1 MAASA
6 SPAAVTSPQE
16 AGPTNII
23 KMFTTYT
30 NILTEASMSEDKKL
44 KAAQEISENF
54 ESIVQSSSYS
64 AFLEHSIPRFV
75 QYLKEGE
82 PQFVAEVPAQ
92 QLRKLLLEILHRIPT
107 NEHLRPH
114 FQSIL
119 SLMFHLLEIENE
131 ENVLVCLRI
140 IIELHKQFRPPL
152 QSEIQHF
159 LQFVKTIYKDLPT
172 NVKQF
177 FDVVPI
183 SATGF
188 LPPESN
194 ATTTPTTTTPGI
206 SSGAASTTSPLNTGD
221 VGGGKSGQQTTIPKA
236 VNSLKV
242 LAELPIIVVLMY
254 QLYKQNVHSVVADF
268 IPLIMNTIILQ
279 PSLTARK
286 SQTFN
291 KEVYVDFVAAQIKTL
306 SFLAYIIRIYQDMV
320 NTYSQNMV
328 GGMLGLLRYC
338 PQEVAHL
345 RKELL
350 IAARHILAT
359 DLRNRFVPHID
370 QLFDEEVLIG
380 KGWTTKESLRPLAYS
395 TLADLVHHVRTHL
408 PLPHLSLAVHM
419 FSKNVHDDSL
429 PVSIQTMSCKL
440 LLNLVECIRQKSDEQ
455 GTGREILMR
464 MLEVFV
470 RKFQSIAKHHVPA
483 IFNRCPQM
491 SEVQAQQQSSQQSS
505 SSSSSMSSATTSTA
519 ADRNSLSSAPS
530 ASISSSS
537 SSTGETQSSEKQD
550 QDATKKTPTT
560 SPVVGPSPT
569 TTFSVPDC
577 RSMVKTLVCGVKT
590 ITWGAGSCKV
600 SGTASDINAPA
611 SAQANKTFLP
621 WETHLF
627 TRLLKYALQALDIYQ
642 VSVSPSTGQYYLR
655 PPSSQQVRMK
665 EEKEILEH
673 FAGVFTMMNT
683 STFKEVFTAS
693 IKYLVER
700 IHTNY
705 ALQIIPNSFLANPNT
720 SATFATIL
728 VRFLLDRLNEMGTNM
743 ERSNLYL
750 KLFKLVFGSVSL
762 FASEN
767 EQMLKPHLHEIV
779 NRSMEL
785 ACTSK
790 EPYNYFLLLRALFRS
805 IGGGSHDLLYQEFL
819 PLLPNL
825 LQGLNN
831 LQSGIHRQYMK
842 DLFVE
847 LCLTVPVRLSSLLPY
862 LPMLMDPLV
871 SALNGSQTLV
881 SQGLRTLELCVD
893 NLQPDFLYD
902 HIQPVR
908 AELFQALWKTLRNP
922 HDSIAHVAFRVLGKF
937 GGGNRRMLKEPQ
949 KLKYNN
955 AETQGPCL
963 SIFYPENTNPV
974 SLSVTSVIERA
985 LTVLKTLPP
994 NMAVL
999 PQQSPMQID
1008 HTVFYRKQAWLVVQS
1023 FLIAMMSL
1031 EDTESIFH
1039 QVLTHKSFR
1048 TGNPPNVNKTA
1059 VPPCA
1064 DEPSKKVFE
1073 QAITG
1078 ALLSGTIKELKSD
1091 AVPFV
1096 SQIVRHYT
1104 IVGVVQQAGPCPIKP
1119 QARNRKGIDIHAMV
1133 DAIAAV
1139 MAMEDKEFYKV
1150 GELAVAVM
1158 IETATAIT
1166 GDPYK
1171 AARLPLFEYLSEKLC
1186 GCCYERAWFAKNGG
1200 CTAINFLMKRMP
1212 LQWVIEHQ
1220 LSFINALC
1228 FVMMD
1233 LTNEVSAG
1241 TVDSA
1246 KQTLEALLKQCN
1258 EPQAGEEPNIAS
1270 VRERVLP
1277 SVTQHLVRE
1286 IVSPNQ
1292 TIRQQAQCSVSV
1304 LAKIYNSSVH
1314 SIMLPHKA
1322 ILEDMIP
1329 PKKHLLRH
1337 QPVNTQIA
1345 LMDGNTFCTTLNPR
1359 LFTMDLT
1366 VMEHKVFFHELL
1378 SLCEADDSQLLKLPC
1393 YKTVQSLT
1401 PLRKSAL
1408 NALTACHY
1416 IVQVKDKIFN
1426 VLYKA
1431 LNSPTTEIQ
1440 EAAKQCMKKFMAG
1453 TQVDMEQVHMSI
1465 RPLLLKLGDYRSLNL
1480 QLIQRLSHLME
1491 LFPGSFNEKLCE
1503 QLLAHLKKWM
1513 DVITAGTTQSQ
1524 QAAGKTNHTPED
1536 FAQELKICASIINM
1550 FYLIP
1555 AASSKLIEPLVTLV
1569 LKVEKALLM
1578 EIGSPLRG
1586 PLLKF
1591 LIRYPT
1597 QTVDFFL
1604 LQLAGSQMNRLL
1616 MYVLSQDT
1624 SKPLRQTLEAHSLKL
1639 VNSTFSIP
1647 QPPEDQV
1654 SAVQKKM
1661 ELQNQGIQIIRLL
1674 VKFND
1679 SWLPEHPVLIG
1690 HLRRIW
1696 VSSSFQDRL
1705 KKDGTPIHRWREPK
1719 LLAKCLLNYIK
1730 HRPSEVELLFQLL
1743 RVFTIRHVPDFHFLR
1758 KFLDETVAKG
1768 YSVEQKR
1775 AVFFKFVELFHDQ
1788 NFPQELKAKALQYVL
1803 IPMFQVSFERGEGD
1817 ALIGG
1822 PPSPEQDS
1830 NENVVSVFVCK
1841 VVDPDNPF
1849 GTSDAVRILLLQF
1862 SALLVEHASQHIHD
1876 AANKRQ
1882 GIKLRRLMTFAWPC
1896 LLPKQCVDPSTK
1908 YHGHLLLAHIIA
1920 KFAIHKRIVLQ
1931 VFHSLLKA
1939 HAVEAR
1945 GVVRQALDILTP
1957 AMPAR
1962 MEDGNAKLTHWTKK
1976 IIVEEGHTVAQL
1988 VHMLT
1993 LLVRHY
1999 RVYYPVRIHLIQHMV
2014 SAMQRLGFTA
2024 NASIEHRKL
2033 AVDLAEVILK
2043 WELQRI
2049 KDDQEQTTTSAESQQ
2064 TESSTTVTVT
2074 ASQVGSVKRPSE
2086 DSATPE
2092 TKRTRS
2098 MSQSTARVA
2107 VQESQIKSPLEKHH
2121 ADAVVNFLLRIAC
2134 QVNEPSTTMGSPGE
2148 TLSRRCVALLKTAL
2162 RPDVWPGTDLRVGW
2176 LDKILV
2182 TVDQTPAANYANV
2195 CTAIEILTYLLSVL
2209 PQQTI
2214 LTLFKPLQRGIATC
2228 MTCQNTK
2235 VIRAIHTLLARL
2247 MTLFPLES
2255 ATATSKYDE
2264 LETLYG
2270 NIGKVIYDGL
2280 TNYERSA
2287 NGATSIFYGPLMM
2300 LKAAC
2305 MHNPSYI
2312 DRLMNPFF
2320 KALQRMHKDHIN
2332 AVLGESTGASDMLIL
2347 CLELIR
2353 GRLGVMSAE
2362 IRKLFFII
2370 LTTLIEKSPDSKLL
2384 RAITKIVEDW
2394 IKTKM
2399 TQLTIQRL
2407 PTLREKSLLL
2417 VRMMVN
2423 YEKRFPED
2431 FELQAQFLELVNYV
2445 YRDETLVSTELASKL
2460 EPAFLSGLRCIQPQI
2475 RSRFMEVFD
2484 KTMKKK
2490 LYDRLL
2496 YIFCS
2501 QNWEAMGPHFWIK
2514 QCIELLLAVSAC
2526 ERPVTPSSTFSMLPS
2541 VTSVLRASDNQ
2552 PSKEII
2558 AHAQQKATVPE
2569 ENKEEKMETDSGA
2582 ADSKKEKDAA
2592 LCLFEIDNSEK
2603 LLTAMDKEA
2612 VTSRLKELETVQL
2625 LAEKHGKFIDKLREF
2640 KTASFLGP
2648 MAQLC
2653 HRYSNLAH
2661 TVWVDLFPQLWNLLT
2676 EKQQQVLAGE
2686 ISPFMCS
2693 GSHLVQ
2699 VDTFPSSVHTILE
2712 GVSKCNPCVPIR
2724 PCILKYLGKTHN
2736 SWHRSGLML
2745 EDYASLCEEY
2755 SNHQI
2760 SYQQQQ
2766 VIDFSPFEEDP
2777 SEINQHETLDA
2788 LAEMYSLLNE
2798 EDMWGGLWQQ
2808 RCRYPETATAIAY
2821 ETQGFYEQAQSA
2833 YEVVM
2838 GKARDEHNRGPAN
2851 PQLTSEYNLWE
2862 EHWISCSKEL
2872 GQWDL
2877 LMEFGKTKGHANPF
2891 LVLESA
2897 WRVPEWQSMKDALA
2911 QVEVNFPESIAYKL
2925 NLYRGYIAI
2934 CHPDDQ
2940 HLNMVD
2946 KLVEHSTT
2954 QAIRQWRR
2962 LPPVISQQHIPLLQA
2977 AQQIMELQEAAQIH
2991 TGLSPPNVGRS
3002 TSLHD
3007 MKAIVK
3013 TWRNRL
3019 PMPSDNLSH
3028 WSDVFMW
3035 RHHHY
3040 QAIVAAYESQAQHE
3054 PQSNHS
3060 MLGVHASAWAIIHYG
3075 YIARKQGL
3083 TGVCLDSLSRIHTIP
3098 SVPIVDCFQKI
3109 RQQVKCYL
3117 QMAGG
3122 MGKQELQE
3130 GLEVIE
3136 STNLKYFS
3144 KEMTAEFF
3152 ALKGMFLAHIGRS
3165 EDANKAFSQAVQM
3178 QDSLVKAWALWGD
3191 YLDGLFVLER
3201 NMQLGVSAI
3210 VCYLHA
3216 CRHQNEAKCRK
3227 YLARTIWLM
3236 TYDDEKGSI
3245 SEAVDKYCVGVPPV
3259 HWLPWIPQL
3268 LTCLVRREGQ
3278 KILNLLCNIGRVHP
3292 QAMYFP
3298 IRTLYLTWK
3307 IEQRE
3312 RHKMEAAAAVI
3323 TSQRTSTGGSNST
3336 ASTESQSTTP
3346 VTVKTGTTGSETGQ
3360 TGTIASSTASRTAGS
3375 TPVSSS
3381 VTAEAASSKTVTTTT
3396 PSTPTA
3402 TTPTTPVTSE
3412 QAPASTAGSAA
3423 TSTTASSTTPTTG
3436 TPQGTGPAPASSQS
3450 DPGAIRATAQMWRCS
3465 KIMHL
3470 LRDLHPT
3477 LLSALEGVVDQM
3489 VWFRECW
3496 HEEVLRQLRQGLT
3509 KCYQVAFETRGDV
3522 SAARITPHTLS
3533 FVKKLVS
3540 TFGIGFESA
3549 SSVSST
3555 FSSAASESLAR
3566 RAQATAQ
3573 DPVFQRL
3580 KEQFSIDFDFSQ
3592 PGSMGL
3598 HNLIGK
3604 LKKWIKILEEKAKL
3618 LPNSFLLEERC
3629 RFLSN
3634 FTTSTAEVELP
3645 GEFLMP
3651 KANTHSPYY
3660 IRIARFMPRVELVQK
3675 HNFSARRL
3683 YIRGNNG
3690 KIYPYLVVNDA
3701 CMTES
3706 RREERILQLLR
3717 LLNLYLEKR
3726 KESCKRH
3733 LLFTVPRVVAVS
3745 PQMRLIEDNPSFISL
3760 REVLTERCDK
3770 KHIESDAPIAL
3781 YYERLASVQS
3791 RGCQVTH
3798 QVLRDILKEVQ
3809 LTLVPEI
3816 LLKEW
3821 AQYTYQDPS
3830 DYWTFR
3836 KQLSIQL
3843 ALSGFAEFTLHLT
3856 RLGPEMLQIAQD
3868 SGRLTISYSR
3878 FEVDDSK
3885 GELDA
3890 NRAVPFRLT
3899 PNIAEFVTP
3908 VGVNGVMSA
3917 AIVSAARCLAEPQFS
3932 VQSVLRAVLRDEM
3945 IAWHKKKQDETHT
3958 LPLSNPPTDMDSE
3971 LLITL
3976 VNGAVTAITTRLQ
3989 NLAQYEGGETKVT
4002 TLIAA
4007 ATSPDNLC
4015 RMDPAWHPWL

>member
-1 MAASA
+1 MASA
-6 SPAAVTSPQE
+6 SPASVTPPQE

-30 NILTEASMSEDKKL
+30 NLLAEATVPEEKKL

-64 AFLEHSIPRFV
+64 AFLEHSIPRFLK
-75 QYLKEGE
+75 YLKEGE
-82 PQFVAEVPAQ
+82 PQFVSEVPTQ

-114 FQSIL
+114 FQPIL
-119 SLMFHLLEIENE
+119 SLMFYLLEIENE

-159 LQFVKTIYKDLPT
+159 LQFVKTIYQDLPT

-194 ATTTPTTTTPGI
+194 ATSTPTAATPGI
-206 SSGAASTTSPLNTGD
+206 SGGTASSSSSLNTSD
-221 VGGGKSGQQTTIPKA
+221 VGSGTSGQQMTIPKA

-279 PSLTARK
+279 PSLPARK
-286 SQTFN
+286 SPTFN
-291 KEVYVDFVAAQIKTL
+291 KEVYVDFVAAQIKTV

-359 DLRNRFVPHID
+359 DLRNS
-370 QLFDEEVLIG
+370 
-380 KGWTTKESLRPLAYS
+380 WTTNESLRPLAYS

-429 PVSIQTMSCKL
+429 LVSIQTMSCKL

-491 SEVQAQQQSSQQSS
+491 SELQAQQQSTASS
-505 SSSSSMSSATTSTA
+505 SVMPPSVSSSTVPERNSMPSTSTGPSSTSTA
-519 ADRNSLSSAPS
+519 PSGELQSL
-530 ASISSSS
+530 
-537 SSTGETQSSEKQD
+537 EKRDQD
-550 QDATKKTPTT
+550 QAKKTTAS
-560 SPVVGPSPT
+560 SPAGPSPT
-569 TTFSVPDC
+569 NTFSVPDC

-600 SGTASDINAPA
+600 SGTDVNAPT
-611 SAQANKTFLP
+611 STQTSKTFLP

-642 VSVSPSTGQYYLR
+642 VSVNPQTGQYYLR

-693 IKYLVER
+693 IEYLVER

-728 VRFLLDRLNEMGTNM
+728 VRFLLDRLDEMGTNM

-955 AETQGPCL
+955 AETLGPCL
-963 SIFYPENTNPV
+963 LIFYPENTNPI
-974 SLSVTSVIERA
+974 SLPVTSVIERA

-994 NMAVL
+994 NMAAL

-1008 HTVFYRKQAWLVVQS
+1008 HTVFYRKQAWLVVKS

-1031 EDTESIFH
+1031 EDTESMFYEALSD
-1039 QVLTHKSFR
+1039 QSFK
-1048 TGNPPNVNKTA
+1048 TGSPPIVNKTA
-1059 VPPCA
+1059 VPPCP

-1073 QAITG
+1073 QGITG
-1078 ALLSGTIKELKSD
+1078 ALLSGTIKELKSE

-1096 SQIVRHYT
+1096 SHLVRHCT
-1104 IVGVVQQAGPCPIKP
+1104 IIGVVQQAGPCPIKP
-1119 QARNRKGIDIHAMV
+1119 QARNRRGMDVHALI

-1166 GDPYK
+1166 GNAYK

-1200 CTAINFLMKRMP
+1200 CTAIDFLMKRMP
-1212 LQWVIEHQ
+1212 VQWVIEHQ
-1220 LSFINALC
+1220 LNFINALC

-1233 LTNEVSAG
+1233 LTNEVSSG

-1246 KQTLEALLKQCN
+1246 KQTLEALLRQCN
-1258 EPQAGEEPNIAS
+1258 VAQPHEEPHVKS
-1270 VRERVLP
+1270 VREKVLP
-1277 SVTQHLVRE
+1277 TVTQHLVRE
-1286 IVSPNQ
+1286 IVSPNE
-1292 TIRQQAQCSVSV
+1292 TTRKQAQHCVSV
-1304 LAKIYNSSVH
+1304 LAEISGVSIYSF
-1314 SIMLPHKA
+1314 MLPHKS

-1337 QPVNTQIA
+1337 QPVKTQIA
-1345 LMDGNTFCTTLNPR
+1345 LMDGNTFCTAMSPR
-1359 LFTMDLT
+1359 LFTMDLA
-1366 VMEHKVFFHELL
+1366 VMEHKIFFTELH

-1408 NALTACHY
+1408 STE
-1416 IVQVKDKIFN
+1416 FS
-1426 VLYKA
+1426 
-1431 LNSPTTEIQ
+1431 NSRHTGSGKRLHE
-1440 EAAKQCMKKFMAG
+1440 K
-1453 TQVDMEQVHMSI
+1453 VDMEVVHMSI

-1503 QLLAHLKKWM
+1503 QLLAHLKKWVE
-1513 DVITAGTTQSQ
+1513 VITTGS
-1524 QAAGKTNHTPED
+1524 AAKTNH
-1536 FAQELKICASIINM
+1536 
-1550 FYLIP
+1550 
-1555 AASSKLIEPLVTLV
+1555 SSE
-1569 LKVEKALLM
+1569 
-1578 EIGSPLRG
+1578 EIGSPLRA

-1591 LIRYPT
+1591 LIRYPAN
-1597 QTVDFFL
+1597 TVDYFL
-1604 LQLAGSQMNRLL
+1604 LQLSGSQMNRLF
-1616 MYVLSQDT
+1616 MESST
-1624 SKPLRQTLEAHSLKL
+1624 PLRQTLEAHSLKL

-1647 QPPEDQV
+1647 QPPSDQV
-1654 SAVQKKM
+1654 QAVQKKM
-1661 ELQNQGIQIIRLL
+1661 ELQNQGIKIIRLL

-1696 VSSSFQDRL
+1696 VSSSFQERL

-1730 HRPSEVELLFQLL
+1730 HKPSEVELLFQLL
-1743 RVFTIRHVPDFHFLR
+1743 LVFTIRHVPDFHFLR
-1758 KFLDETVAKG
+1758 KFLDE
-1768 YSVEQKR
+1768 SV
-1775 AVFFKFVELFHDQ
+1775 
-1788 NFPQELKAKALQYVL
+1788 AKALQYVL
-1803 IPMFQVSFERGEGD
+1803 IPMFQVSFERGEGN

-1822 PPSPEQDS
+1822 PPSPEHDS
-1830 NENVVSVFVCK
+1830 NDNVISVFIGK
-1841 VVDPDNPF
+1841 VIDPDNPF
-1849 GTSDAVRILLLQF
+1849 GTSDAVRILLLQ
-1862 SALLVEHASQHIHD
+1862 
-1876 AANKRQ
+1876 RQ
-1882 GIKLRRLMTFAWPC
+1882 GMKLRRLMTFAWPC

-1908 YHGHLLLAHIIA
+1908 YTGHLLLAHIIA
-1920 KFAIHKRIVLQ
+1920 KFGIHKRIVLQ

-1945 GVVRQALDILTP
+1945 GVVRQAQDILTP
-1957 AMPAR
+1957 SVPAR
-1962 MEDGNAKLTHWTKK
+1962 MEDGNAMLTHWTKK
-1976 IIVEEGHTVAQL
+1976 IIVEEGYTFSQL

-1999 RVYYPVRIHLIQHMV
+1999 RVYYPVRIHLIQHMI

-2024 NASIEHRKL
+2024 NQSFEHRKL

-2049 KDDQEQTTTSAESQQ
+2049 KDDQEQPTN
-2064 TESSTTVTVT
+2064 TESTVR
-2074 ASQVGSVKRPSE
+2074 G
-2086 DSATPE
+2086 
-2092 TKRTRS
+2092 
-2098 MSQSTARVA
+2098 A
-2107 VQESQIKSPLEKHH
+2107 VHESQIKSPLEKYH

-2134 QVNEPSTTMGSPGE
+2134 QVNEPSTTVGSPGE

-2182 TVDQTPAANYANV
+2182 TV
-2195 CTAIEILTYLLSVL
+2195 
-2209 PQQTI
+2209 
-2214 LTLFKPLQRGIATC
+2214 
-2228 MTCQNTK
+2228 

-2247 MTLFPLES
+2247 VTLFPLETG
-2255 ATATSKYDE
+2255 TAPSKYEE
-2264 LETLYG
+2264 LETLYA
-2270 NIGKVIYDGL
+2270 NVGKVIFEGL
-2280 TNYERSA
+2280 TNYERSQ

-2312 DRLMNPFF
+2312 DRLMTPFF
-2320 KALQRMHKDHIN
+2320 KALQKMHKDHVTAI
-2332 AVLGESTGASDMLIL
+2332 LGEGATDMLIL
-2347 CLELIR
+2347 CLELVR
-2353 GRLGVMSAE
+2353 GRLGVMSADV
-2362 IRKLFFII
+2362 RKLFFFI
-2370 LTTLIEKSPDSKLL
+2370 LTTLIEKSPDVKLL

-2394 IKTKM
+2394 IKTKL
-2399 TQLTIQRL
+2399 TQLTMQRL

-2417 VRMMVN
+2417 VRMMYN
-2423 YEKRFPED
+2423 FEKRFPEE

-2445 YRDETLVSTELASKL
+2445 YRDENLVNTELASKL
-2460 EPAFLSGLRCIQPQI
+2460 EAAFLSGLRCIQPQI

-2484 KTMKKK
+2484 KSMKKK

-2541 VTSVLRASDNQ
+2541 VTSFIRASDNQ
-2552 PSKEII
+2552 VCKTIL
-2558 AHAQQKATVPE
+2558 AHAQQRAAVSAEELEGEKMQIDGGTPE
-2569 ENKEEKMETDSGA
+2569 EEQDDS
-2582 ADSKKEKDAA
+2582 S
-2592 LCLFEIDNSEK
+2592 LCLFEIEDAEK
-2603 LLTAMDKEA
+2603 LMKALDRESGTNP
-2612 VTSRLKELETVQL
+2612 LKKADALKL
-2625 LAEKHGKFIDKLREF
+2625 LAKRHGKFVQKLREV

-2676 EKQQQVLAGE
+2676 DKQQQVLAGE

-2699 VDTFPSSVHTILE
+2699 VGTFPSSVHTILE
-2712 GVSKCNPCVPIR
+2712 GVSKCTPSVPIR

-2755 SNHQI
+2755 SNNQI
-2760 SYQQQQ
+2760 SHQQQQ
-2766 VIDFSPFEEDP
+2766 VVDFSPFEEDP

-2798 EDMWGGLWQQ
+2798 EDMWAGLWQQ

-2821 ETQGFYEQAQSA
+2821 ETQGFYEQAQST
-2833 YEVVM
+2833 YELVM
-2838 GKARDEHNRGPAN
+2838 SKAREEHNRSPAN

-2862 EHWISCSKEL
+2862 QHWISCSKEL

-2877 LMEFGKTKGHANPF
+2877 LTEFGKTKGHTNPF

-2911 QVEVNFPESIAYKL
+2911 QVEVDFPDSIAYKL

-2934 CHPDDQ
+2934 CHQDDQ
-2940 HLNMVD
+2940 HLNLVD
-2946 KLVEHSTT
+2946 RHVEHSTV

-2977 AQQIMELQEAAQIH
+2977 AQQIMELQEAASIH
-2991 TGLSPPNVGRS
+2991 TGLQPANVGRS

-3007 MKAIVK
+3007 MKAVVK

-3028 WSDVFMW
+3028 WSDIFMW

-3040 QAIVAAYESQAQHE
+3040 QAIVAAYENQSQHE
-3054 PQSNHS
+3054 AQSNHS

-3075 YIARKQGL
+3075 YIARKQSL

-3109 RQQVKCYL
+3109 KQQVKCYL

-3122 MGKQELQE
+3122 MAKQELQE
-3130 GLEVIE
+3130 GLELIE

-3178 QDSLVKAWALWGD
+3178 HDSLVMAWALWGD
-3191 YLDGLFVLER
+3191 YLDGLFVLESHR
-3201 NMQLGVSAI
+3201 NMQLGVSAV

-3245 SEAVDKYCVGVPPV
+3245 SEAVDKYCVGVPAV
-3259 HWLPWIPQL
+3259 HWLPWYVPETFLLLLPPGGIPQL
-3268 LTCLVRREGQ
+3268 LTCLMRREGQ
-3278 KILNLLCNIGRVHP
+3278 KILNLLCTIGRVHP

-3312 RHKMEAAAAVI
+3312 RHKMEAAAAGVSGQRLS
-3323 TSQRTSTGGSNST
+3323 TSGSNVPIAADMQNATSG
-3336 ASTESQSTTP
+3336 SS
-3346 VTVKTGTTGSETGQ
+3346 KTNTTGSETGQ
-3360 TGTIASSTASRTAGS
+3360 TGVAGSSNVKATVSST
-3375 TPVSSS
+3375 P
-3381 VTAEAASSKTVTTTT
+3381 AASAAVENLPIATTA
-3396 PSTPTA
+3396 P
-3402 TTPTTPVTSE
+3402 TTPTSASKTAEKTLTST
-3412 QAPASTAGSAA
+3412 ADTAASPATSSTSGAAST
-3423 TSTTASSTTPTTG
+3423 PQTTG
-3436 TPQGTGPAPASSQS
+3436 TGSGASQS

-3496 HEEVLRQLRQGLT
+3496 HEEVLRQLRQGLA

-3522 SAARITPHTLS
+3522 TGARITPHTLS

-3555 FSSAASESLAR
+3555 LSSAASESLAK

-3580 KEQFSIDFDFSQ
+3580 KEQFAVDFDFSQ

-3598 HNLIGK
+3598 HSLIAK
-3604 LKKWIKILEEKAKL
+3604 LKKWIKTLEEKAKL

-3760 REVLTERCDK
+3760 REILTECCSK
-3770 KHIESDAPIAL
+3770 KHVESDAPVAL
-3781 YYERLASVQS
+3781 YYERLAAVQS

-3798 QVLRDILKEVQ
+3798 QVLKDILRDVQ
-3809 LTLVPEI
+3809 LSLVPEI

-3836 KQLSIQL
+3836 KQLSIQM

-3868 SGRLTISYSR
+3868 SGRLTVSYS
-3878 FEVDDSK
+3878 
-3885 GELDA
+3885 ELDA
-3890 NRAVPFRLT
+3890 NRPVPFRLT

-3908 VGVNGVMSA
+3908 VGVNGVMTA
-3917 AIVSAARCLAEPQFS
+3917 AIVSAARCLAEPHFG
-3932 VQSVLRAVLRDEM
+3932 VQSILRAVLRDEM
-3945 IAWHKKKQDETHT
+3945 IAWHKKKQDETHS

-3971 LLITL
+3971 LLIRL
-3976 VNGAVTAITTRLQ
+3976 VKGAVSAIMTRLQ
-3989 NLAQYEGGETKVT
+3989 SKLFTCRIFQMTESSTVFLHSY
-4002 TLIAA
+4002 
-4007 ATSPDNLC
+4007 LC
-4015 RMDPAWHPWL
+4015 SLHRPCSV

>member
-3323 TSQRTSTGGSNST
+3323 TSQRSSTGGSSST
-3336 ASTESQSTTP
+3336 ASTESQNTTP
-3346 VTVKTGTTGSETGQ
+3346 ATVKTSTTGSETGQ
-3360 TGTIASSTASRTAGS
+3360 TGTVASSTANRTAGS

-3402 TTPTTPVTSE
+3402 TTPTTPGAAE
-3412 QAPASTAGSAA
+3412 QTAASTAGSAA
-3423 TSTTASSTTPTTG
+3423 TSTTASSTTPTAG

-3843 ALSGFAEFTLHLT
+3843 SLSGFAEFTLHLT

-3878 FEVDDSK
+3878 FEVDDAK

>member
-6 SPAAVTSPQE
+6 SPASVTSPQE
-16 AGPTNII
+16 AGPANII

-30 NILTEASMSEDKKL
+30 NILTEASVPEDKKL

-54 ESIVQSSSYS
+54 ETIVQSTSYT

-75 QYLKEGE
+75 QYLRDGE
-82 PQFVAEVPAQ
+82 PHFVTEVPTQ

-119 SLMFHLLEIENE
+119 SLMFHLLEI
-131 ENVLVCLRI
+131 
-140 IIELHKQFRPPL
+140 
-152 QSEIQHF
+152 QHF

-188 LPPESN
+188 LPEGN
-194 ATTTPTTTTPGI
+194 ATTATTTTTPGI
-206 SSGAASTTSPLNTGD
+206 NSGATSTTSPLNSGD
-221 VGGGKSGQQTTIPKA
+221 AGGGKSGQQTLIPKA

-286 SQTFN
+286 SPTFN

-359 DLRNRFVPHID
+359 DLRKRFVPHID

-440 LLNLVECIRQKSDEQ
+440 LLNLVEGIKQKSDDQ

-483 IFNRCPQM
+483 IFKRCPQM
-491 SEVQAQQQSSQQSS
+491 SEVQAQQQSSSQSTS
-505 SSSSSMSSATTSTA
+505 VIPSVTTSTA
-519 ADRNSLSSAPS
+519 ADRSSVS
-530 ASISSSS
+530 SITSTSTASSSS
-537 SSTGETQSSEKQD
+537 SAAVETQSSDKQD
-550 QDATKKTPTT
+550 QDVTKKMAGA
-560 SPVVGPSPT
+560 SAVGPSPPNA
-569 TTFSVPDC
+569 FSVPDC

-590 ITWGAGSCKV
+590 ITWGAGSRKV
-600 SGTASDINAPA
+600 MGAANDINAPA

-642 VSVSPSTGQYYLR
+642 VSISPNGQYYLR

-728 VRFLLDRLNEMGTNM
+728 VRFLLDRLDEMGTNM

-779 NRSMEL
+779 NRSMQL

-955 AETQGPCL
+955 AETKGPCL

-974 SLSVTSVIERA
+974 SLPVTAVIERA

-994 NMAVL
+994 NMAAL

-1023 FLIAMMSL
+1023 FLIAIMSL
-1031 EDTESIFH
+1031 EDTEAIFQ
-1039 QVLTHKSFR
+1039 QVLQHKSFR
-1048 TGNPPNVNKTA
+1048 TEKPPICNKTA
-1059 VPPCA
+1059 VPPCP

-1078 ALLSGTIKELKSD
+1078 ALLSGTIKELKSE

-1104 IVGVVQQAGPCPIKP
+1104 IVGVVQQAGPCPIKT
-1119 QARNRKGIDIHAMV
+1119 QARNRRGIDVHAMV
-1133 DAIAAV
+1133 DAVAAV
-1139 MAMEDKEFYKV
+1139 MSMEDKEFYKV
-1150 GELAVAVM
+1150 GELAVAVL
-1158 IETATAIT
+1158 IETASAIT

-1200 CTAINFLMKRMP
+1200 CTAINFLMQKMP
-1212 LQWVIEHQ
+1212 VQWIIEHQ
-1220 LSFINALC
+1220 LNFINALC

-1233 LTNEVSAG
+1233 LTNEA
-1241 TVDSA
+1241 
-1246 KQTLEALLKQCN
+1246 
-1258 EPQAGEEPNIAS
+1258 
-1270 VRERVLP
+1270 
-1277 SVTQHLVRE
+1277 QH
-1286 IVSPNQ
+1286 
-1292 TIRQQAQCSVSV
+1292 SVSV
-1304 LAKIYNSSVH
+1304 LAEIYKTTVH
-1314 SIMLPHKA
+1314 NIMLPHKG

-1359 LFTMDLT
+1359 LFTMDLSII
-1366 VMEHKVFFHELL
+1366 EHKIFFQELL
-1378 SLCEADDSQLLKLPC
+1378 SLCEADDTQLSKLPC
-1393 YKTVQSLT
+1393 YKAVQSLT

-1416 IVQVKDKIFN
+1416 IVQAKDKIFT

-1431 LNSPTTEIQ
+1431 LNSPVTEIQ
-1440 EAAKQCMKKFMAG
+1440 EAAKDSMKKFMAG

-1480 QLIQRLSHLME
+1480 QLIQASVSHSGRVCPILGGCVPFLAGVFHIGRVCPISGCFVPFQRRLSHLME
-1491 LFPGSFNEKLCE
+1491 LFPASFNEKLCE
-1503 QLLAHLKKWM
+1503 QLLSHLRKWI
-1513 DVITAGTTQSQ
+1513 DVVTTGTTQAQ

-1555 AASSKLIEPLVTLV
+1555 AASSKLIEHLVTLV
-1569 LKVEKALLM
+1569 LKAEKALLM
-1578 EIGSPLRG
+1578 EIGSPLRK

-1591 LIRYPT
+1591 LVRYPI
-1597 QTVDFFL
+1597 QTVDYFL

-1616 MYVLSQDT
+1616 M
-1624 SKPLRQTLEAHSLKL
+1624 
-1639 VNSTFSIP
+1639 
-1647 QPPEDQV
+1647 
-1654 SAVQKKM
+1654 
-1661 ELQNQGIQIIRLL
+1661 
-1674 VKFND
+1674 
-1679 SWLPEHPVLIG
+1679 
-1690 HLRRIW
+1690 
-1696 VSSSFQDRL
+1696 
-1705 KKDGTPIHRWREPK
+1705 DGTPIHRWREPK

-1730 HRPSEVELLFQLL
+1730 HKPSEVELLFQLL

-1768 YSVEQKR
+1768 YTVEQKR
-1775 AVFFKFVELFHDQ
+1775 IVFFKFVELFHDQ
-1788 NFPQELKAKALQYVL
+1788 NFPQELKAKVLFTINLALQYVL

-1817 ALIGG
+1817 GLIGG

-1830 NENVVSVFVCK
+1830 NENVISVFVCK

-1962 MEDGNAKLTHWTKK
+1962 MEDGNAMLTHWTKK

-2014 SAMQRLGFTA
+2014 SAMQRLGFTTS
-2024 NASIEHRKL
+2024 ASIEHRKL

-2049 KDDQEQTTTSAESQQ
+2049 KDDQEQTTTSE
-2064 TESSTTVTVT
+2064 
-2074 ASQVGSVKRPSE
+2074 
-2086 DSATPE
+2086 
-2092 TKRTRS
+2092 
-2098 MSQSTARVA
+2098 
-2107 VQESQIKSPLEKHH
+2107 
-2121 ADAVVNFLLRIAC
+2121 
-2134 QVNEPSTTMGSPGE
+2134 
-2148 TLSRRCVALLKTAL
+2148 
-2162 RPDVWPGTDLRVGW
+2162 
-2176 LDKILV
+2176 
-2182 TVDQTPAANYANV
+2182 DQTPAANYANV

-2255 ATATSKYDE
+2255 SAATSKYDE

-2270 NIGKVIYDGL
+2270 NVGKVIFDGL

-2305 MHNPSYI
+2305 MNNPSYI
-2312 DRLMNPFF
+2312 DRLMTQFF

-2384 RAITKIVEDW
+2384 RAITKFVEDW

-2399 TQLTIQRL
+2399 TQMTIQRL

-2417 VRMMVN
+2417 VRMMAN

-2496 YIFCS
+2496 YVFCS
-2501 QNWEAMGPHFWIK
+2501 Q
-2514 QCIELLLAVSAC
+2514 LLLAVSAC

-2541 VTSVLRASDNQ
+2541 VTSFLRSADNQ
-2552 PSKEII
+2552 SGKEIL
-2558 AHAQQKATVPE
+2558 AHAQRQKTAIPE
-2569 ENKEEKMETDSGA
+2569 DSKEEKMETDSSA
-2582 ADSKKEKDAA
+2582 ASEIKKEKHDSRY
-2592 LCLFEIDNSEK
+2592 LFEIDDSEQ
-2603 LLTAMDKEA
+2603 LLSALDKGSPVSRTKERDA
-2612 VTSRLKELETVQL
+2612 VKL
-2625 LAEKHGKFIDKLREF
+2625 LAEKHGKFMDKLREV
-2640 KTASFLGP
+2640 K
-2648 MAQLC
+2648 
-2653 HRYSNLAH
+2653 
-2661 TVWVDLFPQLWNLLT
+2661 
-2676 EKQQQVLAGE
+2676 
-2686 ISPFMCS
+2686 I
-2693 GSHLVQ
+2693 
-2699 VDTFPSSVHTILE
+2699 
-2712 GVSKCNPCVPIR
+2712 
-2724 PCILKYLGKTHN
+2724 TH
-2736 SWHRSGLML
+2736 
-2745 EDYASLCEEY
+2745 
-2755 SNHQI
+2755 
-2760 SYQQQQ
+2760 QQQQ

-2798 EDMWGGLWQQ
+2798 EDMWAGLWQQ

-2833 YEVVM
+2833 YEVV
-2838 GKARDEHNRGPAN
+2838 RE
-2851 PQLTSEYNLWE
+2851 
-2862 EHWISCSKEL
+2862 
-2872 GQWDL
+2872 
-2877 LMEFGKTKGHANPF
+2877 
-2891 LVLESA
+2891 
-2897 WRVPEWQSMKDALA
+2897 
-2911 QVEVNFPESIAYKL
+2911 
-2925 NLYRGYIAI
+2925 
-2934 CHPDDQ
+2934 
-2940 HLNMVD
+2940 
-2946 KLVEHSTT
+2946 
-2954 QAIRQWRR
+2954 
-2962 LPPVISQQHIPLLQA
+2962 
-2977 AQQIMELQEAAQIH
+2977 IM
-2991 TGLSPPNVGRS
+2991 
-3002 TSLHD
+3002 
-3007 MKAIVK
+3007 
-3013 TWRNRL
+3013 
-3019 PMPSDNLSH
+3019 
-3028 WSDVFMW
+3028 
-3035 RHHHY
+3035 Y
-3040 QAIVAAYESQAQHE
+3040 
-3054 PQSNHS
+3054 
-3060 MLGVHASAWAIIHYG
+3060 
-3075 YIARKQGL
+3075 
-3083 TGVCLDSLSRIHTIP
+3083 
-3098 SVPIVDCFQKI
+3098 
-3109 RQQVKCYL
+3109 
-3117 QMAGG
+3117 
-3122 MGKQELQE
+3122 
-3130 GLEVIE
+3130 
-3136 STNLKYFS
+3136 
-3144 KEMTAEFF
+3144 
-3152 ALKGMFLAHIGRS
+3152 
-3165 EDANKAFSQAVQM
+3165 
-3178 QDSLVKAWALWGD
+3178 
-3191 YLDGLFVLER
+3191 
-3201 NMQLGVSAI
+3201 
-3210 VCYLHA
+3210 
-3216 CRHQNEAKCRK
+3216 
-3227 YLARTIWLM
+3227 
-3236 TYDDEKGSI
+3236 
-3245 SEAVDKYCVGVPPV
+3245 
-3259 HWLPWIPQL
+3259 
-3268 LTCLVRREGQ
+3268 
-3278 KILNLLCNIGRVHP
+3278 
-3292 QAMYFP
+3292 
-3298 IRTLYLTWK
+3298 
-3307 IEQRE
+3307 
-3312 RHKMEAAAAVI
+3312 
-3323 TSQRTSTGGSNST
+3323 
-3336 ASTESQSTTP
+3336 
-3346 VTVKTGTTGSETGQ
+3346 
-3360 TGTIASSTASRTAGS
+3360 
-3375 TPVSSS
+3375 
-3381 VTAEAASSKTVTTTT
+3381 
-3396 PSTPTA
+3396 
-3402 TTPTTPVTSE
+3402 
-3412 QAPASTAGSAA
+3412 
-3423 TSTTASSTTPTTG
+3423 
-3436 TPQGTGPAPASSQS
+3436 
-3450 DPGAIRATAQMWRCS
+3450 
-3465 KIMHL
+3465 
-3470 LRDLHPT
+3470 
-3477 LLSALEGVVDQM
+3477 
-3489 VWFRECW
+3489 
-3496 HEEVLRQLRQGLT
+3496 
-3509 KCYQVAFETRGDV
+3509 
-3522 SAARITPHTLS
+3522 
-3533 FVKKLVS
+3533 
-3540 TFGIGFESA
+3540 
-3549 SSVSST
+3549 
-3555 FSSAASESLAR
+3555 
-3566 RAQATAQ
+3566 
-3573 DPVFQRL
+3573 
-3580 KEQFSIDFDFSQ
+3580 SQ
-3592 PGSMGL
+3592 PS
-3598 HNLIGK
+3598 
-3604 LKKWIKILEEKAKL
+3604 
-3618 LPNSFLLEERC
+3618 S
-3629 RFLSN
+3629 
-3634 FTTSTAEVELP
+3634 
-3645 GEFLMP
+3645 
-3651 KANTHSPYY
+3651 
-3660 IRIARFMPRVELVQK
+3660 
-3675 HNFSARRL
+3675 
-3683 YIRGNNG
+3683 
-3690 KIYPYLVVNDA
+3690 
-3701 CMTES
+3701 
-3706 RREERILQLLR
+3706 
-3717 LLNLYLEKR
+3717 
-3726 KESCKRH
+3726 
-3733 LLFTVPRVVAVS
+3733 
-3745 PQMRLIEDNPSFISL
+3745 
-3760 REVLTERCDK
+3760 
-3770 KHIESDAPIAL
+3770 
-3781 YYERLASVQS
+3781 
-3791 RGCQVTH
+3791 
-3798 QVLRDILKEVQ
+3798 
-3809 LTLVPEI
+3809 
-3816 LLKEW
+3816 
-3821 AQYTYQDPS
+3821 
-3830 DYWTFR
+3830 
-3836 KQLSIQL
+3836 
-3843 ALSGFAEFTLHLT
+3843 
-3856 RLGPEMLQIAQD
+3856 
-3868 SGRLTISYSR
+3868 
-3878 FEVDDSK
+3878 
-3885 GELDA
+3885 
-3890 NRAVPFRLT
+3890 
-3899 PNIAEFVTP
+3899 
-3908 VGVNGVMSA
+3908 
-3917 AIVSAARCLAEPQFS
+3917 
-3932 VQSVLRAVLRDEM
+3932 
-3945 IAWHKKKQDETHT
+3945 
-3958 LPLSNPPTDMDSE
+3958 
-3971 LLITL
+3971 
-3976 VNGAVTAITTRLQ
+3976 
-3989 NLAQYEGGETKVT
+3989 
-4002 TLIAA
+4002 
-4007 ATSPDNLC
+4007 
-4015 RMDPAWHPWL
+4015 

>member
-1 MAASA
+1 MASA
-6 SPAAVTSPQE
+6 SPASVTPPQE

-30 NILTEASMSEDKKL
+30 NLLAEATVPEEKKL
-44 KAAQEISENF
+44 KVAQEISENF

-64 AFLEHSIPRFV
+64 AFLEHSIPRFLK
-75 QYLKEGE
+75 YLKEGE
-82 PQFVAEVPAQ
+82 PQFVSEVPTQ

-114 FQSIL
+114 FQPIL
-119 SLMFHLLEIENE
+119 SLMFYLLEIENE

-159 LQFVKTIYKDLPT
+159 LQFVKTIYQDLPT

-194 ATTTPTTTTPGI
+194 ATSTPTAATPGI
-206 SSGAASTTSPLNTGD
+206 SGGTASSSSSLNTSD
-221 VGGGKSGQQTTIPKA
+221 VGSGTSGQQMTIPKA

-286 SQTFN
+286 SPTFN
-291 KEVYVDFVAAQIKTL
+291 KEVYVDFVAAQIKTV

-380 KGWTTKESLRPLAYS
+380 KGWTTNESLRPLAYS

-429 PVSIQTMSCKL
+429 LVSIQTMSCKL

-491 SEVQAQQQSSQQSS
+491 SELQAQQQSTASS
-505 SSSSSMSSATTSTA
+505 SVTPPSVSSSTVPERNSMPSTSTGPSSTSTA
-519 ADRNSLSSAPS
+519 PSGELQSL
-530 ASISSSS
+530 
-537 SSTGETQSSEKQD
+537 EKQD
-550 QDATKKTPTT
+550 QDQAKKTTAS
-560 SPVVGPSPT
+560 SPAGRSPT
-569 TTFSVPDC
+569 NTFSVPDC

-600 SGTASDINAPA
+600 SGTDVNAPA
-611 SAQANKTFLP
+611 STQTSKTFLP

-642 VSVSPSTGQYYLR
+642 VSVNPQTGQYYLR

-693 IKYLVER
+693 IEYLVER

-728 VRFLLDRLNEMGTNM
+728 VRFLLDRLDEMGTNM

-955 AETQGPCL
+955 AETLGPCL
-963 SIFYPENTNPV
+963 LIFYPENTNPI
-974 SLSVTSVIERA
+974 SLPVTSVIERA

-994 NMAVL
+994 NMAAL

-1008 HTVFYRKQAWLVVQS
+1008 HTVFYRKQAWLVVKS

-1031 EDTESIFH
+1031 EDTESMFYEALSD
-1039 QVLTHKSFR
+1039 QSFK
-1048 TGNPPNVNKTA
+1048 TGSPPIVNKTA
-1059 VPPCA
+1059 VPPCP

-1073 QAITG
+1073 QGITG
-1078 ALLSGTIKELKSD
+1078 ALLSGTIKELKSE

-1096 SQIVRHYT
+1096 SHLVRHCT
-1104 IVGVVQQAGPCPIKP
+1104 IIGVVQQAGPCPIKP
-1119 QARNRKGIDIHAMV
+1119 QARNRRGMDVHALI

-1166 GDPYK
+1166 GNAYK

-1200 CTAINFLMKRMP
+1200 CTAIDFLMKRMP
-1212 LQWVIEHQ
+1212 VQWVIEHQ
-1220 LSFINALC
+1220 LNFINALC

-1233 LTNEVSAG
+1233 LTNEVSSG

-1246 KQTLEALLKQCN
+1246 KQTLEALLRQCN
-1258 EPQAGEEPNIAS
+1258 VAQPHEEPHVKS
-1270 VRERVLP
+1270 VREKVLP
-1277 SVTQHLVRE
+1277 TVTQHLVRQ
-1286 IVSPNQ
+1286 IVSPNE
-1292 TIRQQAQCSVSV
+1292 TTRKQAQHCVSV
-1304 LAKIYNSSVH
+1304 LAEISGVSIYSF
-1314 SIMLPHKA
+1314 MLPHKS

-1337 QPVNTQIA
+1337 QPVKTQIA
-1345 LMDGNTFCTTLNPR
+1345 LMDGNTFCTAMSPR
-1359 LFTMDLT
+1359 LFTMDLA
-1366 VMEHKVFFHELL
+1366 VMEHKIFFTELH

-1408 NALTACHY
+1408 KALTACHY

-1431 LNSPTTEIQ
+1431 LNSPTADIQ
-1440 EAAKQCMKKFMAG
+1440 EAAKDCMKKFMAG
-1453 TQVDMEQVHMSI
+1453 SQVDMEVVHMSI

-1503 QLLAHLKKWM
+1503 QLFAHLKKWVE
-1513 DVITAGTTQSQ
+1513 VITTGS
-1524 QAAGKTNHTPED
+1524 AAKTNHSSEEFTE
-1536 FAQELKICASIINM
+1536 ELKICASIINM
-1550 FYLIP
+1550 FVLIP
-1555 AASSKLIEPLVTLV
+1555 AASSRLIESLIGLV
-1569 LKVEKALLM
+1569 LKVEKVLLV
-1578 EIGSPLRG
+1578 EIGSPLRA

-1591 LIRYPT
+1591 LIRYPAN
-1597 QTVDFFL
+1597 TVDYFL
-1604 LQLAGSQMNRLL
+1604 LQLSGSQMNRLF
-1616 MYVLSQDT
+1616 MYLLSQESST
-1624 SKPLRQTLEAHSLKL
+1624 PLRQTLEAHSLKL

-1647 QPPEDQV
+1647 QPPSDQV
-1654 SAVQKKM
+1654 QAVQKKM
-1661 ELQNQGIQIIRLL
+1661 ELQNQGIKIIRLL

-1696 VSSSFQDRL
+1696 VSSSFQERL

-1730 HRPSEVELLFQLL
+1730 HKPSEVELLFQLL
-1743 RVFTIRHVPDFHFLR
+1743 LVFTIRHVPDFHFLR
-1758 KFLDETVAKG
+1758 KFLDESVAKG

-1803 IPMFQVSFERGEGD
+1803 IPMFQVSFERGEGN

-1822 PPSPEQDS
+1822 PPSPEHDS
-1830 NENVVSVFVCK
+1830 NDNVISVFIGK
-1841 VVDPDNPF
+1841 VIDPDNPF

-1862 SALLVEHASQHIHD
+1862 SALLVEHACLHIHD
-1876 AANKRQ
+1876 PANKRQ
-1882 GIKLRRLMTFAWPC
+1882 GMKLRRLVTFAWPC

-1908 YHGHLLLAHIIA
+1908 YTGHLLLAHIIA
-1920 KFAIHKRIVLQ
+1920 KFGIHKRIVLQ

-1945 GVVRQALDILTP
+1945 GVVRQAQDILTP
-1957 AMPAR
+1957 SMPAR
-1962 MEDGNAKLTHWTKK
+1962 MEDENAKLTHWTKK
-1976 IIVEEGHTVAQL
+1976 IIVEEGYTFSQL

-1999 RVYYPVRIHLIQHMV
+1999 RVYYPVRIHLIQHMI

-2024 NASIEHRKL
+2024 NQSFEHRKL

-2049 KDDQEQTTTSAESQQ
+2049 KDDQEQPTN
-2064 TESSTTVTVT
+2064 TEPTEPSTVT

-2086 DSATPE
+2086 DSSTPE
-2092 TKRTRS
+2092 TTKRARS
-2098 MSQSTARVA
+2098 MSNSTVRGA
-2107 VQESQIKSPLEKHH
+2107 VHESQIKSPLEKYH

-2134 QVNEPSTTMGSPGE
+2134 QVNEPSTTVGSPGE

-2182 TVDQTPAANYANV
+2182 TVDQTAAANYANV

-2247 MTLFPLES
+2247 VTLFPLETG
-2255 ATATSKYDE
+2255 TAPSKYEE
-2264 LETLYG
+2264 LETLYA
-2270 NIGKVIYDGL
+2270 NVGKVIFEGL
-2280 TNYERSA
+2280 TNYERSQ

-2312 DRLMNPFF
+2312 DRLMTPFF
-2320 KALQRMHKDHIN
+2320 KALQKMHKDHVTAI
-2332 AVLGESTGASDMLIL
+2332 LGEGATDMLIL
-2347 CLELIR
+2347 CLELVR
-2353 GRLGVMSAE
+2353 GRLGVMSADV
-2362 IRKLFFII
+2362 RKLFFFI
-2370 LTTLIEKSPDSKLL
+2370 LTTLIEKSPDVKLL

-2394 IKTKM
+2394 IKTKL
-2399 TQLTIQRL
+2399 TQLTMQRL

-2417 VRMMVN
+2417 VRMMYN
-2423 YEKRFPED
+2423 FEKRFPEE

-2445 YRDETLVSTELASKL
+2445 YRDENLVNTELASKL
-2460 EPAFLSGLRCIQPQI
+2460 EAAFLSGLRCIQPQI

-2484 KTMKKK
+2484 KSMKKK

-2541 VTSVLRASDNQ
+2541 VTSFIRASDNQ
-2552 PSKEII
+2552 VCKTIL
-2558 AHAQQKATVPE
+2558 AHAQQRAAVSAEELEGEKMQIDGGTPE
-2569 ENKEEKMETDSGA
+2569 EEQDDS
-2582 ADSKKEKDAA
+2582 S
-2592 LCLFEIDNSEK
+2592 LCLFEIEDAEK
-2603 LLTAMDKEA
+2603 LMKALDRESGTNP
-2612 VTSRLKELETVQL
+2612 LKKADALKL
-2625 LAEKHGKFIDKLREF
+2625 LAKRHGKFVQKLREV

-2676 EKQQQVLAGE
+2676 DKQQQVLAGE

-2699 VDTFPSSVHTILE
+2699 VGTFPSSVHTILE
-2712 GVSKCNPCVPIR
+2712 GVSKCTPSVPIR

-2755 SNHQI
+2755 SNNQI
-2760 SYQQQQ
+2760 SHQQQQ
-2766 VIDFSPFEEDP
+2766 VVDFSPFEEDP

-2798 EDMWGGLWQQ
+2798 EDMWAGLWQQ

-2821 ETQGFYEQAQSA
+2821 ETQGFYEQAQST
-2833 YEVVM
+2833 YELVM
-2838 GKARDEHNRGPAN
+2838 SKAREEHNRSPAN

-2862 EHWISCSKEL
+2862 QHWISCSKEL

-2877 LMEFGKTKGHANPF
+2877 LTEFGKTKGHTNPF

-2911 QVEVNFPESIAYKL
+2911 QVEVDFPDSIAYKL

-2934 CHPDDQ
+2934 CHQDDQ
-2940 HLNMVD
+2940 HLNLVD
-2946 KLVEHSTT
+2946 RHVEHSTV

-2977 AQQIMELQEAAQIH
+2977 AQQIMELQEAASIH
-2991 TGLSPPNVGRS
+2991 TGLQPANVGRS

-3007 MKAIVK
+3007 MKAVVK

-3028 WSDVFMW
+3028 WSDIFMW

-3040 QAIVAAYESQAQHE
+3040 QAIVAAYENQSQHE
-3054 PQSNHS
+3054 AQSNHS

-3075 YIARKQGL
+3075 YIARKQSL

-3109 RQQVKCYL
+3109 KQQVKCYL

-3122 MGKQELQE
+3122 MAKQELQE
-3130 GLEVIE
+3130 GLELIE

-3178 QDSLVKAWALWGD
+3178 HDSLVMAWALWGD
-3191 YLDGLFVLER
+3191 YLDGLFVLESHR
-3201 NMQLGVSAI
+3201 NMQLGVSAV

-3245 SEAVDKYCVGVPPV
+3245 SEAVDKYCVGVPAV

-3268 LTCLVRREGQ
+3268 LTCLMRREGQ
-3278 KILNLLCNIGRVHP
+3278 KILNLLCTIGRVHP

-3312 RHKMEAAAAVI
+3312 RHKMEAAAAGVSGQRLS
-3323 TSQRTSTGGSNST
+3323 TSGSNVPIAADMQNATSG
-3336 ASTESQSTTP
+3336 SS
-3346 VTVKTGTTGSETGQ
+3346 KTNTTGSETGQ
-3360 TGTIASSTASRTAGS
+3360 TGVAGSSNVKATVSST
-3375 TPVSSS
+3375 P
-3381 VTAEAASSKTVTTTT
+3381 AASAAVENLPIATTA
-3396 PSTPTA
+3396 P
-3402 TTPTTPVTSE
+3402 TTPTSASKTAEKTLTST
-3412 QAPASTAGSAA
+3412 ADTAASPATSSTSGAAST
-3423 TSTTASSTTPTTG
+3423 PQTTG
-3436 TPQGTGPAPASSQS
+3436 TGSGASQS

-3496 HEEVLRQLRQGLT
+3496 HEEVLRQLRQGLA

-3522 SAARITPHTLS
+3522 TGARITPHTLS

-3555 FSSAASESLAR
+3555 LSSAASESLAK

-3580 KEQFSIDFDFSQ
+3580 KEQFAVDFDFSQ

-3598 HNLIGK
+3598 HSLIAK
-3604 LKKWIKILEEKAKL
+3604 LKKWIKTLEEKAKL

-3760 REVLTERCDK
+3760 REILTECCSK
-3770 KHIESDAPIAL
+3770 KHVESDAPVAL
-3781 YYERLASVQS
+3781 YYERLAAVQS

-3798 QVLRDILKEVQ
+3798 QVLKDILRDVQ
-3809 LTLVPEI
+3809 LSLVPEI

-3836 KQLSIQL
+3836 KQLSIQM

-3868 SGRLTISYSR
+3868 SGRLTVSYSR

-3890 NRAVPFRLT
+3890 NRPVPFRLT

-3908 VGVNGVMSA
+3908 VGVNGVMTA
-3917 AIVSAARCLAEPQFS
+3917 AIVSAARCLAEPHFG
-3932 VQSVLRAVLRDEM
+3932 VQSILRAVLRDEM
-3945 IAWHKKKQDETHT
+3945 IAWHKKKQDETHS

-3971 LLITL
+3971 LLIRL
-3976 VNGAVTAITTRLQ
+3976 VKGAVSAIMTRLQ

>member
-1 MAASA
+1 MASA
-6 SPAAVTSPQE
+6 SPASVTSPQE

-30 NILTEASMSEDKKL
+30 NILSEATMSEEKKL

-64 AFLEHSIPRFV
+64 AFLEHSVPRFLK
-75 QYLKEGE
+75 YLKEGE
-82 PQFVAEVPAQ
+82 PQFVSEVPAQ

-114 FQSIL
+114 FPSIL
-119 SLMFHLLEIENE
+119 SLMFYLLEIENE

-188 LPPESN
+188 LPSEGN
-194 ATTTPTTTTPGI
+194 TATTPTASTPGM
-206 SSGAASTTSPLNTGD
+206 SGAAASTTSPLNTGD
-221 VGGGKSGQQTTIPKA
+221 VGSGKSGQQTTIPKA

-286 SQTFN
+286 SPAFN

-491 SEVQAQQQSSQQSS
+491 SELQAQQQSSQQTSGGSTTGTASVSTSTVPPASS
-505 SSSSSMSSATTSTA
+505 TSSATSTGPPGELQ
-519 ADRNSLSSAPS
+519 SLEKPDHDQTKKVTASSAGP
-530 ASISSSS
+530 
-537 SSTGETQSSEKQD
+537 
-550 QDATKKTPTT
+550 TPTN
-560 SPVVGPSPT
+560 
-569 TTFSVPDC
+569 TFSVPDC

-600 SGTASDINAPA
+600 SGSDVNAPS

-621 WETHLF
+621 WETNLF

-642 VSVSPSTGQYYLR
+642 VSVSPQTGQYYLR

-728 VRFLLDRLNEMGTNM
+728 VRFLLDRLDEMGTNM

-955 AETQGPCL
+955 AETLGPCL
-963 SIFYPENTNPV
+963 LIFYPENANPV
-974 SLSVTSVIERA
+974 SLPVTTVIERA

-999 PQQSPMQID
+999 PQQSSMQID

-1031 EDTESIFH
+1031 EDTESMFH
-1039 QVLTHKSFR
+1039 EVLSDKSFR
-1048 TGNPPNVNKTA
+1048 TATPPIVNKTA
-1059 VPPCA
+1059 IPPCP

-1073 QAITG
+1073 QGITG
-1078 ALLSGTIKELKSD
+1078 ALLSGTIKELKSE

-1096 SQIVRHYT
+1096 SHLVRHCT
-1104 IVGVVQQAGPCPIKP
+1104 IVGLVQQAGPCPIKP
-1119 QARNRKGIDIHAMV
+1119 QARNRRGMDLHAMI

-1158 IETATAIT
+1158 IETATAIM
-1166 GDPYK
+1166 GDAYK

-1200 CTAINFLMKRMP
+1200 CTAIDFLMKRMP

-1233 LTNEVSAG
+1233 LTSEVSAG

-1246 KQTLEALLKQCN
+1246 KQTLEALLRLCN
-1258 EPQAGEEPNIAS
+1258 VAKADEEPHVKT
-1270 VRERVLP
+1270 VREKVLP
-1277 SVTQHLVRE
+1277 TVTQNLVRE

-1292 TIRQQAQCSVSV
+1292 TVRKQAQHCVSV
-1304 LAKIYNSSVH
+1304 LAEVYGLTVH
-1314 SIMLPHKA
+1314 SLMLPHKT

-1345 LMDGNTFCTTLNPR
+1345 LMDGNTFCTTLTPR

-1378 SLCEADDSQLLKLPC
+1378 SLCEAEDAQLLKLPC

-1431 LNSPTTEIQ
+1431 LNSSSTEIQ
-1440 EAAKQCMKKFMAG
+1440 EAAKECMKKFMAG
-1453 TQVDMEQVHMSI
+1453 SQVDMELVHMSI

-1480 QLIQRLSHLME
+1480 QIIQRLSHLME

-1503 QLLAHLKKWM
+1503 QLLAHLKKW
-1513 DVITAGTTQSQ
+1513 VEVVTTASAQS
-1524 QAAGKTNHTPED
+1524 AAKTNHNSEELP
-1536 FAQELKICASIINM
+1536 QELKICASIINM

-1555 AASSKLIEPLVTLV
+1555 AASSKLIEPLIGLV
-1569 LKVEKALLM
+1569 LKVEKVLLM
-1578 EIGSPLRG
+1578 EIGSPLRVS
-1586 PLLKF
+1586 LLKF

-1597 QTVDFFL
+1597 QTVDYFL
-1604 LQLAGSQMNRLL
+1604 LQLASSQMNRLL
-1616 MYVLSQDT
+1616 MYVLSQES

-1654 SAVQKKM
+1654 QALQKKM
-1661 ELQNQGIQIIRLL
+1661 ELQNQGIKIIRLL

-1696 VSSSFQDRL
+1696 VSSSFQERL

-1730 HRPSEVELLFQLL
+1730 HRASEVELLFQLL

-1758 KFLDETVAKG
+1758 KFLDETVAKS

-1817 ALIGG
+1817 SLIGG

-1830 NENVVSVFVCK
+1830 NENVISVFISK
-1841 VVDPDNPF
+1841 VIDPENPF

-1876 AANKRQ
+1876 AANKKQ
-1882 GIKLRRLMTFAWPC
+1882 GRKLRRLMTFAWPC

-1957 AMPAR
+1957 SMPAR
-1962 MEDGNAKLTHWTKK
+1962 MEDENAKLTHWTKK

-1999 RVYYPVRIHLIQHMV
+1999 RVYYPVRIHLIQHMI

-2024 NASIEHRKL
+2024 NASFEHRKL

-2049 KDDQEQTTTSAESQQ
+2049 KDDQEQPTN
-2064 TESSTTVTVT
+2064 TEATEQSSVT
-2074 ASQVGSVKRPSE
+2074 ALQVGSVKRPSE
-2086 DSATPE
+2086 DSTTSE
-2092 TKRTRS
+2092 TAKRTRS
-2098 MSQSTARVA
+2098 LSQGSARVA
-2107 VQESQIKSPLEKHH
+2107 VQESQVKSPLDKYH

-2134 QVNEPSTTMGSPGE
+2134 QVNEPSTTVGSPGE

-2214 LTLFKPLQRGIATC
+2214 LTLFKPLQRGVATC

-2255 ATATSKYDE
+2255 GTATSKYEE

-2270 NIGKVIYDGL
+2270 NVGKVIYEGL
-2280 TNYERSA
+2280 TNYERSQ

-2312 DRLMNPFF
+2312 DRLMTPFF
-2320 KALQRMHKDHIN
+2320 KALQKMHKDHIT
-2332 AVLGESTGASDMLIL
+2332 AVLGEGASDMLIL

-2353 GRLGVMSAE
+2353 GRLGVMTAD
-2362 IRKLFFII
+2362 IRKHFFFI

-2394 IKTKM
+2394 VKTKLI
-2399 TQLTIQRL
+2399 QLTMQRL
-2407 PTLREKSLLL
+2407 PTPKEKSLLL
-2417 VRMMVN
+2417 VRMMLN

-2445 YRDETLVSTELASKL
+2445 YRDETLVNTELASKL

-2526 ERPVTPSSTFSMLPS
+2526 ERPVTPSTTFSMLPS
-2541 VTSVLRASDNQ
+2541 VTSFIRASDSQVCKN
-2552 PSKEII
+2552 IL
-2558 AHAQQKATVPE
+2558 AHAQQKAAAIAE
-2569 ENKEEKMETDSGA
+2569 ETKDEKMETDSGA
-2582 ADSKKEKDAA
+2582 SEEKEKAESS
-2592 LCLFEIDNSEK
+2592 LCLFEIDNAEK
-2603 LLTAMDKEA
+2603 LLNALHNESRSRPLDK
-2612 VTSRLKELETVQL
+2612 TNIVQL
-2625 LAEKHGKFIDKLREF
+2625 LAEKHGKFIDKLREV

-2661 TVWVDLFPQLWNLLT
+2661 NVWVDLFPQLWNLLT
-2676 EKQQQVLAGE
+2676 DKQQQVLAGE

-2699 VDTFPSSVHTILE
+2699 VDTFPSSVHSILE
-2712 GVSKCNPCVPIR
+2712 GVSKCTPSVPIR

-2745 EDYASLCEEY
+2745 EDYASLCDDY
-2755 SNHQI
+2755 SSNQI
-2760 SYQQQQ
+2760 SHQQQQ

-2798 EDMWGGLWQQ
+2798 EDMWAGVWQQ

-2821 ETQGFYEQAQSA
+2821 ETQGFYEQAQST
-2833 YEVVM
+2833 YELVM
-2838 GKARDEHNRGPAN
+2838 SKAREEHNRGPAN

-2862 EHWISCSKEL
+2862 QHWVSCSKEL

-2877 LMEFGKTKGHANPF
+2877 LMEFGKTKGHTNPF

-2897 WRVPEWQSMKDALA
+2897 WRVPEWQSMKETLA
-2911 QVEVNFPESIAYKL
+2911 QAEVNFPESIAYKL

-2934 CHPDDQ
+2934 CHPDEQ

-2991 TGLSPPNVGRS
+2991 TGLQPPNVGRS

-3028 WSDVFMW
+3028 WSDIFMW

-3040 QAIVAAYESQAQHE
+3040 QAIVAAYESQGQHE
-3054 PQSNHS
+3054 AQQSNHS

-3075 YIARKQGL
+3075 YIARKQSL

-3109 RQQVKCYL
+3109 KQQVKCYL

-3130 GLEVIE
+3130 GLELIE

-3178 QDSLVKAWALWGD
+3178 HDSLVMAWALWGD
-3191 YLDGLFVLER
+3191 YLDGLFVLESHR
-3201 NMQLGVSAI
+3201 NMQLGVSAV

-3236 TYDDEKGSI
+3236 TYDDEKGCI

-3312 RHKMEAAAAVI
+3312 RHKMEAAAAGI
-3323 TSQRTSTGGSNST
+3323 TGQRLSTGGVNT
-3336 ASTESQSTTP
+3336 PASSELQSTTP
-3346 VTVKTGTTGSETGQ
+3346 VSSKASVAGSETGQ
-3360 TGTIASSTASRTAGS
+3360 TSVTGSSTTLSKTSVASSALENLAN
-3375 TPVSSS
+3375 
-3381 VTAEAASSKTVTTTT
+3381 SKTTPTTA
-3396 PSTPTA
+3396 PSTPTSISA
-3402 TTPTTPVTSE
+3402 PTTAAQSSNTTE
-3412 QAPASTAGSAA
+3412 KTMASTADAGSSSA
-3423 TSTTASSTTPTTG
+3423 TTSSSTTG
-3436 TPQGTGPAPASSQS
+3436 TPQASGPASS

-3496 HEEVLRQLRQGLT
+3496 HEEVLRQLRQGLA
-3509 KCYQVAFETRGDV
+3509 KCYLVAFETRGDV
-3522 SAARITPHTLS
+3522 AAARITPHTLS

-3580 KEQFSIDFDFSQ
+3580 KEQFAIDFDFSQ
-3592 PGSMGL
+3592 PGAMGL
-3598 HNLIGK
+3598 HNLISK

-3733 LLFTVPRVVAVS
+3733 LLFTIPRVVAVS

-3760 REVLTERCDK
+3760 REILTECCSK
-3770 KHIESDAPIAL
+3770 KHVESDAPIAL

-3791 RGCQVTH
+3791 RGGQVTH
-3798 QVLRDILKEVQ
+3798 QVLKDILREVQ

-3836 KQLSIQL
+3836 KQLSIQM

-3868 SGRLTISYSR
+3868 SGRLTVSYSR

-3890 NRAVPFRLT
+3890 NRPVPFRLT

-3908 VGVNGVMSA
+3908 VGVNGVMTA
-3917 AIVSAARCLAEPQFS
+3917 AIVSAARCLAEPHFS
-3932 VQSVLRAVLRDEM
+3932 VQSILRAVLRDEM
-3945 IAWHKKKQDETHT
+3945 IAWHKKKQDETHS

-3971 LLITL
+3971 LLIKL
-3976 VNGAVTAITTRLQ
+3976 VKGAVTAIMTRLQ

>member
-1 MAASA
+1 
-6 SPAAVTSPQE
+6 
-16 AGPTNII
+16 
-23 KMFTTYT
+23 
-30 NILTEASMSEDKKL
+30 
-44 KAAQEISENF
+44 
-54 ESIVQSSSYS
+54 
-64 AFLEHSIPRFV
+64 
-75 QYLKEGE
+75 
-82 PQFVAEVPAQ
+82 
-92 QLRKLLLEILHRIPT
+92 
-107 NEHLRPH
+107 
-114 FQSIL
+114 
-119 SLMFHLLEIENE
+119 
-131 ENVLVCLRI
+131 
-140 IIELHKQFRPPL
+140 
-152 QSEIQHF
+152 
-159 LQFVKTIYKDLPT
+159 
-172 NVKQF
+172 
-177 FDVVPI
+177 
-183 SATGF
+183 
-188 LPPESN
+188 
-194 ATTTPTTTTPGI
+194 
-206 SSGAASTTSPLNTGD
+206 
-221 VGGGKSGQQTTIPKA
+221 
-236 VNSLKV
+236 
-242 LAELPIIVVLMY
+242 
-254 QLYKQNVHSVVADF
+254 
-268 IPLIMNTIILQ
+268 
-279 PSLTARK
+279 
-286 SQTFN
+286 
-291 KEVYVDFVAAQIKTL
+291 
-306 SFLAYIIRIYQDMV
+306 
-320 NTYSQNMV
+320 
-328 GGMLGLLRYC
+328 
-338 PQEVAHL
+338 
-345 RKELL
+345 
-350 IAARHILAT
+350 
-359 DLRNRFVPHID
+359 
-370 QLFDEEVLIG
+370 
-380 KGWTTKESLRPLAYS
+380 
-395 TLADLVHHVRTHL
+395 
-408 PLPHLSLAVHM
+408 
-419 FSKNVHDDSL
+419 
-429 PVSIQTMSCKL
+429 
-440 LLNLVECIRQKSDEQ
+440 
-455 GTGREILMR
+455 
-464 MLEVFV
+464 
-470 RKFQSIAKHHVPA
+470 
-483 IFNRCPQM
+483 
-491 SEVQAQQQSSQQSS
+491 
-505 SSSSSMSSATTSTA
+505 
-519 ADRNSLSSAPS
+519 
-530 ASISSSS
+530 
-537 SSTGETQSSEKQD
+537 
-550 QDATKKTPTT
+550 
-560 SPVVGPSPT
+560 
-569 TTFSVPDC
+569 
-577 RSMVKTLVCGVKT
+577 
-590 ITWGAGSCKV
+590 
-600 SGTASDINAPA
+600 
-611 SAQANKTFLP
+611 
-621 WETHLF
+621 
-627 TRLLKYALQALDIYQ
+627 
-642 VSVSPSTGQYYLR
+642 
-655 PPSSQQVRMK
+655 
-665 EEKEILEH
+665 
-673 FAGVFTMMNT
+673 
-683 STFKEVFTAS
+683 
-693 IKYLVER
+693 
-700 IHTNY
+700 
-705 ALQIIPNSFLANPNT
+705 
-720 SATFATIL
+720 
-728 VRFLLDRLNEMGTNM
+728 MGTNM

-949 KLKYNN
+949 KLRYNS
-955 AETQGPCL
+955 AETSGPCL
-963 SIFYPENTNPV
+963 SIFYPESTNPV
-974 SLSVTSVIERA
+974 SLPVTMVIDKA

-994 NMAVL
+994 NMTVI

-1008 HTVFYRKQAWLVVQS
+1008 HTVFYREQAWLVVQS

-1031 EDTESIFH
+1031 EDTESILH
-1039 QVLTHKSFR
+1039 QVLSHRSFR
-1048 TGNPPNVNKTA
+1048 TENPPTVNKTA
-1059 VPPCA
+1059 VPPCI
-1064 DEPSKKVFE
+1064 DELSKKVFE

-1078 ALLSGTIKELKSD
+1078 VLLSGTIKELKAA

-1096 SQIVRHYT
+1096 SHLVRHFT

-1119 QARNRKGIDIHAMV
+1119 QARNRRGMDIHVMV

-1158 IETATAIT
+1158 IETASAIT
-1166 GDPYK
+1166 GDGYK

-1246 KQTLEALLKQCN
+1246 KRTLEALLRQCN
-1258 EPQAGEEPNIAS
+1258 EPQTGEESHIKA
-1270 VRERVLP
+1270 VRERALP
-1277 SVTQHLVRE
+1277 TVTQHLVRE

-1292 TIRQQAQCSVSV
+1292 TIRQQAQRSVSV
-1304 LAKIYNSSVH
+1304 LAEIYGRSVH
-1314 SIMLPHKA
+1314 SIMLPHKT

-1345 LMDGNTFCTTLNPR
+1345 LMDGNTFCTTLTPR

-1366 VMEHKVFFHELL
+1366 IMEHKVFFHELL

-1416 IVQVKDKIFN
+1416 ITQVKDKIFN

-1440 EAAKQCMKKFMAG
+1440 EAAKNCMKKFMAG
-1453 TQVDMEQVHMSI
+1453 SQVDMEQVHMSI

-1503 QLLAHLKKWM
+1503 QLLAHLKKWIE
-1513 DVITAGTTQSQ
+1513 VITTGSTQTQ
-1524 QAAGKTNHTPED
+1524 QVAAKTSHSSED
-1536 FAQELKICASIINM
+1536 VAQELKICASIINM

-1555 AASSKLIEPLVTLV
+1555 AASSKLIEPLINLV
-1569 LKVEKALLM
+1569 LKVEKSLLM
-1578 EIGSPLRG
+1578 EVGSPLRE

-1604 LQLAGSQMNRLL
+1604 LQLSGSQMNRLL
-1616 MYVLSQDT
+1616 MYVLSQES

-1654 SAVQKKM
+1654 QAVQKKM

-1696 VSSSFQDRL
+1696 VSNNFQERL

-1730 HRPSEVELLFQLL
+1730 HRPTEVELLFQLL

-1758 KFLDETVAKG
+1758 TFLDEKVAKG

-1775 AVFFKFVELFHDQ
+1775 AVFFKFVALFHDQ

-1830 NENVVSVFVCK
+1830 NENVISVFVSR
-1841 VVDPDNPF
+1841 VVDPVNPF

-1876 AANKRQ
+1876 ASNKKQ
-1882 GIKLRRLMTFAWPC
+1882 GQKLRRLMTFAWPC

-1920 KFAIHKRIVLQ
+1920 KFAIHKRIVMQ

-1962 MEDGNAKLTHWTKK
+1962 MEDENTKLTHWTKK

-2049 KDDQEQTTTSAESQQ
+2049 KDDQEQTSNQEQS
-2064 TESSTTVTVT
+2064 ESS
-2074 ASQVGSVKRPSE
+2074 ASAALKVGGVKRPSE
-2086 DSATPE
+2086 ESATPE
-2092 TKRTRS
+2092 AKRTRS
-2098 MSQSTARVA
+2098 LSQGTVSRVS
-2107 VQESQIKSPLEKHH
+2107 VQEGQAKSPLEKHH

-2255 ATATSKYDE
+2255 AAPTSKYEE

-2305 MHNPSYI
+2305 SHNPSYI
-2312 DRLMNPFF
+2312 DRLMAPFF

-2332 AVLGESTGASDMLIL
+2332 AVLGESTGASEMLIL

-2353 GRLGVMSAE
+2353 SRLGIMNVEM
-2362 IRKLFFII
+2362 RRLFFVI
-2370 LTTLIEKSPDSKLL
+2370 LSTLIEKSPDSKLL

-2394 IKTKM
+2394 IKTKV

-2407 PTLREKSLLL
+2407 PILREKSALL
-2417 VRMMVN
+2417 VRMMAN

-2445 YRDETLVSTELASKL
+2445 YRDENLVSTELASKL

-2541 VTSVLRASDNQ
+2541 VTSFIRVSDN
-2552 PSKEII
+2552 PASKEIL
-2558 AHAQQKATVPE
+2558 ARAQQKSTAGSE
-2569 ENKEEKMETDSGA
+2569 DAKDEKMETESSKEGE
-2582 ADSKKEKDAA
+2582 SKKEDGSGRF
-2592 LCLFEIDNSEK
+2592 LFEIDDSET
-2603 LLTAMDKEA
+2603 LLTTMDKKA
-2612 VTSRLKELETVQL
+2612 ATSRLNKEETVQQL
-2625 LAEKHGKFIDKLREF
+2625 IERHGKFIEKLREV
-2640 KTASFLGP
+2640 KTISFLRS

-2661 TVWVDLFPQLWNLLT
+2661 QVWVDLFPQLWNLLT

-2712 GVSKCNPCVPIR
+2712 GVSKCNPAVPIR
-2724 PCILKYLGKTHN
+2724 PCILKYLGKSHN
-2736 SWHRSGLML
+2736 SWHRAGLTL
-2745 EDYASLCEEY
+2745 EDYASLCDEY
-2755 SNHQI
+2755 STHQI
-2760 SYQQQQ
+2760 SHQQQQ

-2777 SEINQHETLDA
+2777 SEINQHETMDA

-2798 EDMWGGLWQQ
+2798 EDMWAGLWQQ

-2833 YEVVM
+2833 YEM
-2838 GKARDEHNRGPAN
+2838 AMSKAREEHNRGPAN
-2851 PQLTSEYNLWE
+2851 PQLNSEYNLWE
-2862 EHWISCSKEL
+2862 EHWINCSKEL

-2897 WRVPEWQSMKDALA
+2897 WRVPEWQSMKEALA
-2911 QVEVNFPESIAYKL
+2911 QVEVNFPESMAYKL

-2934 CHPDDQ
+2934 CHPEEQ

-2991 TGLSPPNVGRS
+2991 TGLQPPNVGRS

-3040 QAIVAAYESQAQHE
+3040 QAIVAAYENQAQHE

-3075 YIARKQGL
+3075 YIARKQNL
-3083 TGVCLDSLSRIHTIP
+3083 TGVCLDWLSRIHTIP

-3109 RQQVKCYL
+3109 KQQVKCYL

-3152 ALKGMFLAHIGRS
+3152 ALKGMFLAYIGRS

-3178 QDSLVKAWALWGD
+3178 HDSLVMAWALWGD

-3312 RHKMEAAAAVI
+3312 RHKMEAAAAGI
-3323 TSQRTSTGGSNST
+3323 SAHRSSTGGTNTT
-3336 ASTESQSTTP
+3336 ASSDSQNANSAAS
-3346 VTVKTGTTGSETGQ
+3346 KTSTTGSETGQ
-3360 TGTIASSTASRTAGS
+3360 TSTAAASTTATG
-3375 TPVSSS
+3375 
-3381 VTAEAASSKTVTTTT
+3381 TAAASSQASAENAGSLKAATTTASAPPST
-3396 PSTPTA
+3396 SSSTPTA
-3402 TTPTTPVTSE
+3402 PAHSNTTTAPTPT
-3412 QAPASTAGSAA
+3412 STAGSA
-3423 TSTTASSTTPTTG
+3423 TSSTTAGSTTATTG
-3436 TPQGTGPAPASSQS
+3436 TSQSTGSTPASSQS

-3522 SAARITPHTLS
+3522 ASARITPHTLS

-3580 KEQFSIDFDFSQ
+3580 KEQFAIDFDF
-3592 PGSMGL
+3592 
-3598 HNLIGK
+3598 
-3604 LKKWIKILEEKAKL
+3604 
-3618 LPNSFLLEERC
+3618 R
-3629 RFLSN
+3629 
-3634 FTTSTAEVELP
+3634 
-3645 GEFLMP
+3645 
-3651 KANTHSPYY
+3651 
-3660 IRIARFMPRVELVQK
+3660 
-3675 HNFSARRL
+3675 
-3683 YIRGNNG
+3683 
-3690 KIYPYLVVNDA
+3690 
-3701 CMTES
+3701 
-3706 RREERILQLLR
+3706 
-3717 LLNLYLEKR
+3717 
-3726 KESCKRH
+3726 
-3733 LLFTVPRVVAVS
+3733 
-3745 PQMRLIEDNPSFISL
+3745 
-3760 REVLTERCDK
+3760 
-3770 KHIESDAPIAL
+3770 
-3781 YYERLASVQS
+3781 
-3791 RGCQVTH
+3791 
-3798 QVLRDILKEVQ
+3798 
-3809 LTLVPEI
+3809 
-3816 LLKEW
+3816 
-3821 AQYTYQDPS
+3821 
-3830 DYWTFR
+3830 
-3836 KQLSIQL
+3836 
-3843 ALSGFAEFTLHLT
+3843 
-3856 RLGPEMLQIAQD
+3856 
-3868 SGRLTISYSR
+3868 
-3878 FEVDDSK
+3878 
-3885 GELDA
+3885 
-3890 NRAVPFRLT
+3890 
-3899 PNIAEFVTP
+3899 
-3908 VGVNGVMSA
+3908 
-3917 AIVSAARCLAEPQFS
+3917 
-3932 VQSVLRAVLRDEM
+3932 
-3945 IAWHKKKQDETHT
+3945 
-3958 LPLSNPPTDMDSE
+3958 
-3971 LLITL
+3971 
-3976 VNGAVTAITTRLQ
+3976 
-3989 NLAQYEGGETKVT
+3989 
-4002 TLIAA
+4002 
-4007 ATSPDNLC
+4007 
-4015 RMDPAWHPWL
+4015 

>member
-6 SPAAVTSPQE
+6 SPASVTSPQE
-16 AGPTNII
+16 AGPANII

-30 NILTEASMSEDKKL
+30 NILTEASVPEDKKL

-54 ESIVQSSSYS
+54 ETIVQSTSYT

-75 QYLKEGE
+75 QYLRDGE
-82 PQFVAEVPAQ
+82 PHFVTEVPTQ

-188 LPPESN
+188 LPEGN
-194 ATTTPTTTTPGI
+194 ATTATTTTTPGI
-206 SSGAASTTSPLNTGD
+206 NSGATSTTSPLNSGD
-221 VGGGKSGQQTTIPKA
+221 AGGGKSGQQTLIPKA

-286 SQTFN
+286 SPTFN

-359 DLRNRFVPHID
+359 DLRKRFVPHID

-440 LLNLVECIRQKSDEQ
+440 LLNLVEGIKQKSDDQ

-483 IFNRCPQM
+483 IFKRCPQM
-491 SEVQAQQQSSQQSS
+491 SEVQAQQQSSSQSTS
-505 SSSSSMSSATTSTA
+505 VIPSVTTSTA
-519 ADRNSLSSAPS
+519 ADRSSVS
-530 ASISSSS
+530 SITSTSTASSSS
-537 SSTGETQSSEKQD
+537 SAAVETQSSDKQD
-550 QDATKKTPTT
+550 QDVTKKMAGA
-560 SPVVGPSPT
+560 SAVGPSPPNA
-569 TTFSVPDC
+569 FSVPDC

-590 ITWGAGSCKV
+590 ITWGAGSRKV
-600 SGTASDINAPA
+600 MGAANDINAPA

-642 VSVSPSTGQYYLR
+642 VSISPNGQYYLR

-728 VRFLLDRLNEMGTNM
+728 VRFLLDRLDEMGTNM

-779 NRSMEL
+779 NRSMQL

-955 AETQGPCL
+955 AETKGPCL

-974 SLSVTSVIERA
+974 SLPVTAVIERA

-994 NMAVL
+994 NMAAL

-1023 FLIAMMSL
+1023 FLIAIMSL
-1031 EDTESIFH
+1031 EDTEAIFQ
-1039 QVLTHKSFR
+1039 QVLQHKSFR
-1048 TGNPPNVNKTA
+1048 TEKPPICNKTA
-1059 VPPCA
+1059 VPPCP

-1078 ALLSGTIKELKSD
+1078 ALLSGTIKELKSE

-1104 IVGVVQQAGPCPIKP
+1104 IVGVVQQAGPCPIKT
-1119 QARNRKGIDIHAMV
+1119 QARNRRGIDVHAMV

-1139 MAMEDKEFYKV
+1139 MSMEDKEFYKV

-1158 IETATAIT
+1158 IETASAIT

-1200 CTAINFLMKRMP
+1200 CTAINFLMQKMP
-1212 LQWVIEHQ
+1212 VQWIIEHQ
-1220 LSFINALC
+1220 LNFINALC

-1241 TVDSA
+1241 TVDRA

-1258 EPQAGEEPNIAS
+1258 APKAGEDKNIAT
-1270 VRERVLP
+1270 VREKVLP
-1277 SVTQHLVRE
+1277 SVTQHLVKE

-1292 TIRQQAQCSVSV
+1292 TIRQQAQHSVSV
-1304 LAKIYNSSVH
+1304 LAEIYKTTVH
-1314 SIMLPHKA
+1314 NIMLPHKG

-1359 LFTMDLT
+1359 LFTMDLSI
-1366 VMEHKVFFHELL
+1366 MEHKIFFQELL
-1378 SLCEADDSQLLKLPC
+1378 SLCEADDTQLSKLPC
-1393 YKTVQSLT
+1393 YKAVQSLT

-1416 IVQVKDKIFN
+1416 IVQAKDKIFT

-1431 LNSPTTEIQ
+1431 LNSPVTEIQ
-1440 EAAKQCMKKFMAG
+1440 EAAKDSMKKFMAG

-1491 LFPGSFNEKLCE
+1491 LFPASFNEKLCE
-1503 QLLAHLKKWM
+1503 QLLSHLRKWI
-1513 DVITAGTTQSQ
+1513 DVVTTGTTQAQ

-1555 AASSKLIEPLVTLV
+1555 AASSKLIEHLVTLV
-1569 LKVEKALLM
+1569 LKAEKALLM
-1578 EIGSPLRG
+1578 EIGSPLRK

-1591 LIRYPT
+1591 LVRYPI
-1597 QTVDFFL
+1597 QTVDYFL

-1616 MYVLSQDT
+1616 MYILSQDI

-1647 QPPEDQV
+1647 QPSEDQV
-1654 SAVQKKM
+1654 SALQNKM
-1661 ELQNQGIQIIRLL
+1661 ELQNQGIKIIRLM

-1690 HLRRIW
+1690 HLRGIW

-1730 HRPSEVELLFQLL
+1730 HKPSEVELLFQLL

-1768 YSVEQKR
+1768 YTVEQKR
-1775 AVFFKFVELFHDQ
+1775 IVFFKFVELFHDQ

-1817 ALIGG
+1817 GLIGG

-1830 NENVVSVFVCK
+1830 NENVISVFVCK

-1962 MEDGNAKLTHWTKK
+1962 MEDGNAMLTHWTKK

-2014 SAMQRLGFTA
+2014 SAMQRLGFTTS
-2024 NASIEHRKL
+2024 ASIEHRKL

-2049 KDDQEQTTTSAESQQ
+2049 KDDQEQTTTSEQT
-2064 TESSTTVTVT
+2064 TESSSSYTTT
-2074 ASQVGSVKRPSE
+2074 ASQVGGVKRPSE
-2086 DSATPE
+2086 DTPSQE

-2098 MSQSTARVA
+2098 MSQSTASRVA
-2107 VQESQIKSPLEKHH
+2107 FQESQIKSPLEKHH

-2148 TLSRRCVALLKTAL
+2148 TLSRRCVVLLKTAL
-2162 RPDVWPGTDLRVGW
+2162 KPDVWPGTDLRVGW

-2255 ATATSKYDE
+2255 SAATSKYDE

-2270 NIGKVIYDGL
+2270 NVGKVIFDGL

-2305 MHNPSYI
+2305 MNNPSYI
-2312 DRLMNPFF
+2312 DRLMTQFF

-2384 RAITKIVEDW
+2384 RAITKFVEDW

-2399 TQLTIQRL
+2399 TQMTIQRL

-2417 VRMMVN
+2417 VRMMAN

-2496 YIFCS
+2496 YVFCS
-2501 QNWEAMGPHFWIK
+2501 QNWEAMGHHFWIK

-2541 VTSVLRASDNQ
+2541 VTSFLRSADNQ
-2552 PSKEII
+2552 SGKEIL
-2558 AHAQQKATVPE
+2558 AHAQRQKTAVPE
-2569 ENKEEKMETDSGA
+2569 DSKEEKMETDSSA
-2582 ADSKKEKDAA
+2582 ASENKKEKDDSRY
-2592 LCLFEIDNSEK
+2592 LFEIDDSEQ
-2603 LLTAMDKEA
+2603 LLSALDKGSPVSRTKERDA
-2612 VTSRLKELETVQL
+2612 VKL
-2625 LAEKHGKFIDKLREF
+2625 LAEKHGKFMDKLREV

-2653 HRYSNLAH
+2653 HKYSNLAH
-2661 TVWVDLFPQLWNLLT
+2661 TVWIDLFPQLWNLLT

-2693 GSHLVQ
+2693 GSHQAQ

-2712 GVSKCNPCVPIR
+2712 GVSKCNPAVPIR

-2760 SYQQQQ
+2760 THQQQQ

-2798 EDMWGGLWQQ
+2798 EDMWAGLWQQ

-2838 GKARDEHNRGPAN
+2838 SKAREEHNRGPAN

-2862 EHWISCSKEL
+2862 EHWVSCSKEL

-2877 LMEFGKTKGHANPF
+2877 LMEFGKTKGHTNPF

-2897 WRVPEWQSMKDALA
+2897 WRVPEWQSMKEALA

-2934 CHPDDQ
+2934 CHPDEQ

-2962 LPPVISQQHIPLLQA
+2962 LPPIISQQHIPLLQA

-2991 TGLSPPNVGRS
+2991 TGLQPPNVGRS

-3028 WSDVFMW
+3028 WSDIFMW

-3054 PQSNHS
+3054 QQSNHS

-3152 ALKGMFLAHIGRS
+3152 ALKGMFLAYIGRS

-3201 NMQLGVSAI
+3201 NIQLGVSAI

-3245 SEAVDKYCVGVPPV
+3245 AEAVDKYCVGVPPV

-3278 KILNLLCNIGRVHP
+3278 KILNLLSNIGRVYP

-3298 IRTLYLTWK
+3298 IRTLYLTCK

-3312 RHKMEAAAAVI
+3312 RHKMEAANI
-3323 TSQRTSTGGSNST
+3323 TTQRSSTSGSNST
-3336 ASTESQSTTP
+3336 ASSESQNASSATP
-3346 VTVKTGTTGSETGQ
+3346 KTSATGSETGQ
-3360 TGTIASSTASRTAGS
+3360 TGTTASSTSKSAGSTPTSAAPENAASSTA
-3375 TPVSSS
+3375 TP
-3381 VTAEAASSKTVTTTT
+3381 TT
-3396 PSTPTA
+3396 PSTPTPM
-3402 TTPTTPVTSE
+3402 PTTTTSE
-3412 QAPASTAGSAA
+3412 QATASTAGSAT
-3423 TSTTASSTTPTTG
+3423 TSTTAGSTTPTTAS
-3436 TPQGTGPAPASSQS
+3436 TPTSSHS

-3465 KIMHL
+3465 KIMHF

-3489 VWFRECW
+3489 VWFREGW
-3496 HEEVLRQLRQGLT
+3496 PEEVLRQLRQGLI
-3509 KCYQVAFETRGDV
+3509 KCYQVAFETRSDV
-3522 SAARITPHTLS
+3522 AAARITPHTLS

-3580 KEQFSIDFDFSQ
+3580 KEQFAVDFDFTQ
-3592 PGSMGL
+3592 PGSMVL
-3598 HNLIGK
+3598 HTLIGK
-3604 LKKWIKILEEKAKL
+3604 LKKWIKTLEERAKL
-3618 LPNSFLLEERC
+3618 LPSSFLLEERC

-3651 KANTHSPYY
+3651 KLNTHSPYY

-3760 REVLTERCDK
+3760 REILTDRCDK
-3770 KHIESDAPIAL
+3770 KHVESDAPIAL

-3798 QVLRDILKEVQ
+3798 QVLKDILREVQ
-3809 LTLVPEI
+3809 LTLVPEV

-3836 KQLSIQL
+3836 KQLCIQL

-3868 SGRLTISYSR
+3868 SGRLTVSYSR
-3878 FEVDDSK
+3878 FELDDTK

-3890 NRAVPFRLT
+3890 NRPVPFRLT

-3908 VGVNGVMSA
+3908 VGVNGVMTA
-3917 AIVSAARCLAEPQFS
+3917 AMVSAARCLAEPHFS
-3932 VQSVLRAVLRDEM
+3932 VQSILKAVLRDEI
-3945 IAWHKKKQDETHT
+3945 IAWHKKEQDEAHT
-3958 LPLSNPPTDMDSE
+3958 FPLSNPPTDMDSE

-3976 VNGAVTAITTRLQ
+3976 VNAAVKAITTRLQ

>member
-1 MAASA
+1 MASA
-6 SPAAVTSPQE
+6 SPASVTPPQE

-30 NILTEASMSEDKKL
+30 NILAEATVPEEKKL

-64 AFLEHSIPRFV
+64 AFLEHSIPRFLK
-75 QYLKEGE
+75 YLKEGE
-82 PQFVAEVPAQ
+82 PQFVSEVPTQ

-114 FQSIL
+114 FQPIL
-119 SLMFHLLEIENE
+119 SLMFYLLEIENE

-159 LQFVKTIYKDLPT
+159 LQFVKTIYQDLPT

-194 ATTTPTTTTPGI
+194 ATSTPTAATPGI
-206 SSGAASTTSPLNTGD
+206 SGGTASSSSSLNTSD
-221 VGGGKSGQQTTIPKA
+221 VGSGTSGQQMTIPKA

-286 SQTFN
+286 SPTFN
-291 KEVYVDFVAAQIKTL
+291 KEVYVDFVAAQIKTV

-380 KGWTTKESLRPLAYS
+380 KGWTTNESLRPLAYS

-429 PVSIQTMSCKL
+429 LVSIQTMSCKL

-455 GTGREILMR
+455 GTVNKCMYILR
-464 MLEVFV
+464 VLIFLQ
-470 RKFQSIAKHHVPA
+470 KTTASSPA
-483 IFNRCPQM
+483 
-491 SEVQAQQQSSQQSS
+491 
-505 SSSSSMSSATTSTA
+505 
-519 ADRNSLSSAPS
+519 
-530 ASISSSS
+530 
-537 SSTGETQSSEKQD
+537 
-550 QDATKKTPTT
+550 
-560 SPVVGPSPT
+560 GPSPT
-569 TTFSVPDC
+569 NTFSVPDC

-600 SGTASDINAPA
+600 SGTDVNAPA
-611 SAQANKTFLP
+611 STQTSKTFLP

-642 VSVSPSTGQYYLR
+642 VSVNPQTGQYYLR

-693 IKYLVER
+693 IEYLVER

-705 ALQIIPNSFLANPNT
+705 ALQ
-720 SATFATIL
+720 
-728 VRFLLDRLNEMGTNM
+728 
-743 ERSNLYL
+743 
-750 KLFKLVFGSVSL
+750 
-762 FASEN
+762 
-767 EQMLKPHLHEIV
+767 
-779 NRSMEL
+779 
-785 ACTSK
+785 
-790 EPYNYFLLLRALFRS
+790 
-805 IGGGSHDLLYQEFL
+805 
-819 PLLPNL
+819 
-825 LQGLNN
+825 
-831 LQSGIHRQYMK
+831 
-842 DLFVE
+842 
-847 LCLTVPVRLSSLLPY
+847 
-862 LPMLMDPLV
+862 
-871 SALNGSQTLV
+871 
-881 SQGLRTLELCVD
+881 
-893 NLQPDFLYD
+893 
-902 HIQPVR
+902 
-908 AELFQALWKTLRNP
+908 
-922 HDSIAHVAFRVLGKF
+922 
-937 GGGNRRMLKEPQ
+937 
-949 KLKYNN
+949 LKYNN
-955 AETQGPCL
+955 AETLGPCL
-963 SIFYPENTNPV
+963 LIFYPENTNPI
-974 SLSVTSVIERA
+974 SLPVTSVIERA

-994 NMAVL
+994 NMAAL

-1008 HTVFYRKQAWLVVQS
+1008 HTVFYRKQAWLVVKS

-1031 EDTESIFH
+1031 EDTESMFYEALSD
-1039 QVLTHKSFR
+1039 QSFK
-1048 TGNPPNVNKTA
+1048 TGSPPIVNKTA
-1059 VPPCA
+1059 VPPCP

-1073 QAITG
+1073 QGITG
-1078 ALLSGTIKELKSD
+1078 ALLSGTIKELKSE

-1096 SQIVRHYT
+1096 SHLVRHCT
-1104 IVGVVQQAGPCPIKP
+1104 IIGVVQQAGPCPIKP
-1119 QARNRKGIDIHAMV
+1119 QARNRRGMDVHALI

-1166 GDPYK
+1166 GNAYK
-1171 AARLPLFEYLSEKLC
+1171 VRKASRQ
-1186 GCCYERAWFAKNGG
+1186 
-1200 CTAINFLMKRMP
+1200 CTAIDFLMKRMP
-1212 LQWVIEHQ
+1212 VQWVIEHQ
-1220 LSFINALC
+1220 LNFINALC

-1233 LTNEVSAG
+1233 LTNEVSSG

-1246 KQTLEALLKQCN
+1246 KQTLEALLRQCN
-1258 EPQAGEEPNIAS
+1258 VAQPHEEPHVKS
-1270 VRERVLP
+1270 VREKVLP
-1277 SVTQHLVRE
+1277 TVTQHLVRE
-1286 IVSPNQ
+1286 IVSPNE
-1292 TIRQQAQCSVSV
+1292 TTRKQAQHCVSV
-1304 LAKIYNSSVH
+1304 LAEISGVSIYSF
-1314 SIMLPHKA
+1314 MLPHKS

-1337 QPVNTQIA
+1337 QPVKTQIA
-1345 LMDGNTFCTTLNPR
+1345 LMDGNTFCTTMSPR
-1359 LFTMDLT
+1359 LFTMDLA
-1366 VMEHKVFFHELL
+1366 VMEHKIFF
-1378 SLCEADDSQLLKLPC
+1378 
-1393 YKTVQSLT
+1393 
-1401 PLRKSAL
+1401 
-1408 NALTACHY
+1408 
-1416 IVQVKDKIFN
+1416 
-1426 VLYKA
+1426 
-1431 LNSPTTEIQ
+1431 TE
-1440 EAAKQCMKKFMAG
+1440 FMAG
-1453 TQVDMEQVHMSI
+1453 SQVDMEVVHMSI

-1503 QLLAHLKKWM
+1503 QLLAHLKKWVE
-1513 DVITAGTTQSQ
+1513 VITTGS
-1524 QAAGKTNHTPED
+1524 AAKTNHSSEEFTE
-1536 FAQELKICASIINM
+1536 ELKICASIINM
-1550 FYLIP
+1550 FVLIP
-1555 AASSKLIEPLVTLV
+1555 AASSRLIESLIGLV
-1569 LKVEKALLM
+1569 LKVEKVLLV
-1578 EIGSPLRG
+1578 EIGSPLRA

-1591 LIRYPT
+1591 LIRYPAN
-1597 QTVDFFL
+1597 TVDYFL
-1604 LQLAGSQMNRLL
+1604 LQLSGSQMNRLFMIICNAL
-1616 MYVLSQDT
+1616 LLLKPFDT
-1624 SKPLRQTLEAHSLKL
+1624 HGSL
-1639 VNSTFSIP
+1639 N
-1647 QPPEDQV
+1647 
-1654 SAVQKKM
+1654 
-1661 ELQNQGIQIIRLL
+1661 IR
-1674 VKFND
+1674 VK
-1679 SWLPEHPVLIG
+1679 H
-1690 HLRRIW
+1690 
-1696 VSSSFQDRL
+1696 
-1705 KKDGTPIHRWREPK
+1705 K
-1719 LLAKCLLNYIK
+1719 
-1730 HRPSEVELLFQLL
+1730 PSEVELLFQLL
-1743 RVFTIRHVPDFHFLR
+1743 LVFTIRHVPDFHFLR
-1758 KFLDETVAKG
+1758 KFLDESVAKG

-1830 NENVVSVFVCK
+1830 NDNVISVFIGK
-1841 VVDPDNPF
+1841 VINPDNPF

-1862 SALLVEHASQHIHD
+1862 SALLVEHACLHIHD
-1876 AANKRQ
+1876 PANKKQ
-1882 GIKLRRLMTFAWPC
+1882 GMKLRRLMTFAWPC

-1908 YHGHLLLAHIIA
+1908 YTGHLLLAHIIA
-1920 KFAIHKRIVLQ
+1920 KFGIHKRIVLQ

-1945 GVVRQALDILTP
+1945 GVVRQAQDILTP
-1957 AMPAR
+1957 SVPAR
-1962 MEDGNAKLTHWTKK
+1962 MEDGNAMLTHWTKK
-1976 IIVEEGHTVAQL
+1976 IIVEEGYTFSQL

-1999 RVYYPVRIHLIQHMV
+1999 RVYYPVRIHLIQHMI

-2024 NASIEHRKL
+2024 NQSFEHRKL

-2049 KDDQEQTTTSAESQQ
+2049 KDDQEQPTN
-2064 TESSTTVTVT
+2064 TEPTEPSTVT

-2086 DSATPE
+2086 DSSTPE
-2092 TKRTRS
+2092 TTKRARS
-2098 MSQSTARVA
+2098 MSNSTVRGA
-2107 VQESQIKSPLEKHH
+2107 VHESQIKSPLEKYH

-2134 QVNEPSTTMGSPGE
+2134 QVNEPSTTVGSPGE

-2162 RPDVWPGTDLRVGW
+2162 RPDVWPGWSGPDGCPLLR
-2176 LDKILV
+2176 LNESLL
-2182 TVDQTPAANYANV
+2182 NYMDREN
-2195 CTAIEILTYLLSVL
+2195 L

-2247 MTLFPLES
+2247 VTLFPLETG
-2255 ATATSKYDE
+2255 TAPSKYEE
-2264 LETLYG
+2264 LETLYA
-2270 NIGKVIYDGL
+2270 NVGKVIFEGL
-2280 TNYERSA
+2280 TNYERSQ

-2312 DRLMNPFF
+2312 DRLMTPFF
-2320 KALQRMHKDHIN
+2320 KALQKMHKDHVTAI
-2332 AVLGESTGASDMLIL
+2332 LGEGATDMLIL
-2347 CLELIR
+2347 CLELVR
-2353 GRLGVMSAE
+2353 GRLGVMSAD
-2362 IRKLFFII
+2362 IRKLFFFI
-2370 LTTLIEKSPDSKLL
+2370 LTTLIEKSPDVKLL

-2394 IKTKM
+2394 IKTKL
-2399 TQLTIQRL
+2399 TQLTMQRL

-2417 VRMMVN
+2417 VRMMYN
-2423 YEKRFPED
+2423 FEKRFPEE

-2445 YRDETLVSTELASKL
+2445 YRDENLVNTELASKL
-2460 EPAFLSGLRCIQPQI
+2460 EAAFLSGLRCIQPQI

-2484 KTMKKK
+2484 KSMKKK

-2541 VTSVLRASDNQ
+2541 VTSFIRASDNQ
-2552 PSKEII
+2552 VCKTIL
-2558 AHAQQKATVPE
+2558 AHAQKRAAVSAEELEGEKMQIDGGTPE
-2569 ENKEEKMETDSGA
+2569 EEQDDTS
-2582 ADSKKEKDAA
+2582 
-2592 LCLFEIDNSEK
+2592 LCLFEIEDAEK
-2603 LLTAMDKEA
+2603 LMKALDRESGTNP
-2612 VTSRLKELETVQL
+2612 LKKADALKL
-2625 LAEKHGKFIDKLREF
+2625 LAKRHGKFVQKLREV
-2640 KTASFLGP
+2640 K
-2648 MAQLC
+2648 
-2653 HRYSNLAH
+2653 
-2661 TVWVDLFPQLWNLLT
+2661 
-2676 EKQQQVLAGE
+2676 VLAGE

-2699 VDTFPSSVHTILE
+2699 VGTFPSSVHTILE
-2712 GVSKCNPCVPIR
+2712 GVSKCTPSVPIR

-2755 SNHQI
+2755 SNNQI
-2760 SYQQQQ
+2760 SHQQQQ
-2766 VIDFSPFEEDP
+2766 VVDFSPFEEDP

-2798 EDMWGGLWQQ
+2798 EDMWAGLWQQ

-2821 ETQGFYEQAQSA
+2821 ETQGFYEQAQST
-2833 YEVVM
+2833 YELVM
-2838 GKARDEHNRGPAN
+2838 SKAREEHNRSPAN

-2862 EHWISCSKEL
+2862 QHWISCSKEL

-2877 LMEFGKTKGHANPF
+2877 LTEFGKTKGHTNPFLGHYWLQQVLAGEISPFMCSGSHLVQVGTFPSSVHTILEGVSKCTPSVPIRPCILKYLGKTHNSWHRSGLMLEDYASLCEEYSNNQISHQQQQVVDFSPFEEDPSEINQHETLDALAEMYSLLNEEDMWAGLWQQRCRYPETATAIAYETQGFYEQAQSTYELVMSKAREEHNRSPANPQLTSEYNLWEQHWISCSKELGQWDLLTEFGKTKGHTNPF

-2911 QVEVNFPESIAYKL
+2911 QVEVDFPDSIAYKL

-2934 CHPDDQ
+2934 CHQDDQ
-2940 HLNMVD
+2940 HLNLVD
-2946 KLVEHSTT
+2946 RHVEHSTV

-2977 AQQIMELQEAAQIH
+2977 AQQIMELQEAASIH
-2991 TGLSPPNVGRS
+2991 TGLQPANVGRS

-3007 MKAIVK
+3007 MKAVVK
-3013 TWRNRL
+3013 TWRL
-3019 PMPSDNLSH
+3019 
-3028 WSDVFMW
+3028 WFF
-3035 RHHHY
+3035 
-3040 QAIVAAYESQAQHE
+3040 
-3054 PQSNHS
+3054 
-3060 MLGVHASAWAIIHYG
+3060 
-3075 YIARKQGL
+3075 QGL
-3083 TGVCLDSLSRIHTIP
+3083 
-3098 SVPIVDCFQKI
+3098 
-3109 RQQVKCYL
+3109 
-3117 QMAGG
+3117 
-3122 MGKQELQE
+3122 EL
-3130 GLEVIE
+3130 IE

-3178 QDSLVKAWALWGD
+3178 HDSLVMAWALWGD
-3191 YLDGLFVLER
+3191 YLDGLFVLESHR
-3201 NMQLGVSAI
+3201 NMQLGVSAV

-3268 LTCLVRREGQ
+3268 LTCLMRREGQ

-3312 RHKMEAAAAVI
+3312 RHKMEAAAAGVSGQRLS
-3323 TSQRTSTGGSNST
+3323 TSGSNV
-3336 ASTESQSTTP
+3336 P
-3346 VTVKTGTTGSETGQ
+3346 VAADLQNATSSSSKINATGSETGQ
-3360 TGTIASSTASRTAGS
+3360 TGVAGSSNVKATVSSTPAAPAAVENLAIATTA
-3375 TPVSSS
+3375 P
-3381 VTAEAASSKTVTTTT
+3381 
-3396 PSTPTA
+3396 
-3402 TTPTTPVTSE
+3402 TTPTSASKTAEKALTST
-3412 QAPASTAGSAA
+3412 ADTAASPATSSTSGAST
-3423 TSTTASSTTPTTG
+3423 PQTTG
-3436 TPQGTGPAPASSQS
+3436 TGSGASQS

-3496 HEEVLRQLRQGLT
+3496 HEEVLRQLRQGLA
-3509 KCYQVAFETRGDV
+3509 KCYQVAFETRGDG
-3522 SAARITPHTLS
+3522 
-3533 FVKKLVS
+3533 KLVFYS
-3540 TFGIGFESA
+3540 F
-3549 SSVSST
+3549 
-3555 FSSAASESLAR
+3555 L
-3566 RAQATAQ
+3566 
-3573 DPVFQRL
+3573 
-3580 KEQFSIDFDFSQ
+3580 
-3592 PGSMGL
+3592 
-3598 HNLIGK
+3598 
-3604 LKKWIKILEEKAKL
+3604 LEERCRFLSNFTTSTAEVELPGEFLMPKANTL
-3618 LPNSFLLEERC
+3618 LALFFSSFLLEERC

-3760 REVLTERCDK
+3760 REILTECCSK
-3770 KHIESDAPIAL
+3770 KHVESDAPVAL
-3781 YYERLASVQS
+3781 YYERLAAVQS

-3798 QVLRDILKEVQ
+3798 QVLKDILRDVQ
-3809 LTLVPEI
+3809 LSLVPEI

-3836 KQLSIQL
+3836 KQLSIQM

-3868 SGRLTISYSR
+3868 SGRLTVSYSR

-3890 NRAVPFRLT
+3890 NRPVPFRLT

-3908 VGVNGVMSA
+3908 VGVNGVMTA
-3917 AIVSAARCLAEPQFS
+3917 AIVSAARCLAEPHFG
-3932 VQSVLRAVLRDEM
+3932 VQSILRAVLRDEM
-3945 IAWHKKKQDETHT
+3945 IAWHKKKQDETHS

-3971 LLITL
+3971 LLIRL
-3976 VNGAVTAITTRLQ
+3976 VKGAVSAIMTRLQ